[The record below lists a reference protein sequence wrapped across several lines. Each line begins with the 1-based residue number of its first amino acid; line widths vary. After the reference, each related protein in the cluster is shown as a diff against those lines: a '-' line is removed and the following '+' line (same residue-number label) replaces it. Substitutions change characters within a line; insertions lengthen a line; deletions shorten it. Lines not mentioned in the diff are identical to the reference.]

1 MVSEYI
7 KKLLKD
13 KARLKKWKRITLA
26 LSCVV
31 VFCVVYALTLPA
43 ITLEGKTICGMEEH
57 THTEECYQDD
67 KLICDKEEHQHTEDC
82 YEKEEEQP
90 VEEENTQE
98 DTTEPSDEVQAAT
111 EPEESKQDESNEEE
125 QQQESTQ
132 VASADFDLSV
142 HPSNIKSITLSY
154 KDSNG
159 NWVNIDPN
167 GNQIIPGNAKIKLN
181 VDYFNINIDQLI
193 NTDEYSQCITYTIP
207 DLLSNAQTVG
217 IITQDSKEVGK
228 LAVQNRVVSLKFKNE
243 YLKQLQK
250 KENSSLTG
258 DFYVEGDVNLSKLYP
273 DGQVTVT
280 TGDKTYNLNFG
291 PDVFAQYGDLKIEK
305 TLLNNSKVISV
316 NGEDYLS
323 YAIKVTTGNVG
334 CPDVKVVDTF
344 TRNQDLVTYVGV
356 TTKKIDL
363 VGNPYNQEP
372 YETIENGKQHG
383 SVYLGTTSSDTTP
396 IPEENT
402 KKDNETGSLVW
413 AIGDMSPNEKRTLTY
428 FVKLKENEPLNKK
441 GAISNNA
448 NVYSKTYPR
457 HLSNAPF
464 NPIVSYGMN
473 KKQEGSTIRNEDGS
487 YTINYKLDFTL
498 NSNSN
503 YPLKDFEIMDYLDYS
518 EDHYVDEKI
527 RGYVS
532 YNKDSFKVSV
542 QKPNETEK
550 ELEKTEYKLA
560 WAKGDTNYKTEW
572 NDEIDGNPTRFKI
585 TGSNKSPITVDPGDS
600 YYVTYSVTVQPEAL
614 AKMKSNSVQISNRY
628 LVNASNAK
636 HEYRGWDFLDR
647 VARDLNV
654 GEYKWDEKKVEEPIA
669 ASQEIKMSGDVYDSS
684 FKSDTTDKFTVPAGS
699 YPYVVTVNDTKGVW
713 DATEVKMTDTLSPK
727 NMEYVGYAKVEAFEY
742 NKDSNKYSL
751 AGTKWVKIDRLNTFA
766 LSPKQIGWDKKD
778 YKYVFTYYAK
788 PVNLEN
794 YSKTQVTNTFELIGE
809 VKKGDVS
816 IDISNIKSSKT
827 VEFSGS
833 YNMNVRKSSWYYQE
847 PEPNAQTWKNGALY
861 WVIEVSG
868 TSIKEDTVFKD
879 SVVKNSDKEEDKLSY
894 LHDDSLVG
902 IYKGTSIDNFKT
914 INDLKNSE
922 NFTDV
927 SGSFGELTFTGTN
940 GNYDSLEIPVKNKI
954 SLNENE
960 KVFMIVKSEPS
971 VRPTNYRDAFNFSNK
986 VSTKD
991 DGINFM
997 DRSTATKTLYC
1008 GGDILKE
1015 LGQTFQYN
1023 KESSKIE
1030 TIVADKDVNIPAG
1043 SESRIYKKGLNE
1055 TGSGIYASWAFKLN
1069 LAGDLSGS
1077 YRVLENIPDGMQ
1089 LAYMRI
1095 KWIGAEQKKRS
1106 PIVSKSIGNLEN
1118 GWTEK
1123 STKANDDDN
1132 ESRTTIYYVKGNQAL
1147 IELGDFYPGKVN
1159 DLYSVDVQVVC
1170 KVTDSNVLL
1179 GNKEKEFMNTVVLQT
1194 RDGNDITSASSP
1206 VKMEISNLD
1215 KSYIPVTENNKNT
1228 NKVNFTINTNQLG
1241 QQLPNNEG
1249 SKLKLIDKLSDTLIL
1264 DTSSIKAVKT
1274 GTEEVVDINASL
1286 GEDNTLEIE
1295 LPNNIPITITY
1306 TATVNAAPG
1315 QTIGFSNEAY
1325 WKNYS
1330 SSGQKVGEEN
1340 YSYEAG
1346 GTVSGAQNPV
1356 LKITKKD
1363 KKHLNKL
1370 LAGATFKMVECEMNE
1385 GNIQETNTSWQG
1397 TTDKNGNLELGT
1409 GTNLMQYNT
1418 IYKVTEEKA
1427 PDGYVDEKYS
1437 CYIMVVKDDGNEK
1450 YKTYKDHKD
1459 WYSNVKI
1466 QYQSTY
1472 ELTVTNHKG
1481 EITVE
1486 KKFLNVAGHDSN
1498 PVSGTY
1504 KFGLY
1509 KDKNAVDKPIQTIE
1523 IIYKTGDLN
1532 ANSEK
1537 FEDLNLNETY
1547 YVYELDDQNNPIKDS
1562 GVHVI
1567 NRLEY
1572 ITSYSTNN
1580 AVQNGATVT
1589 VTNQSRVKQLPSTG
1603 SYGTLIYRISGAML
1617 VLASLIFLTNI
1628 NKKNHLNDK
1637 SKNRRKK

>member
-7 KKLLKD
+7 KKLLND

-98 DTTEPSDEVQAAT
+98 DTTESSDEVETVA
-111 EPEESKQDESNEEE
+111 EPEDNKQDESNEEE
-125 QQQESTQ
+125 QQESTQ
-132 VASADFDLSV
+132 VTSADFDLSA
-142 HPSNIKSITLSY
+142 HPSNIKNITLSY

-159 NWVNIDPN
+159 NWVNIDSN
-167 GNQIIPGNAKIKLN
+167 GNQTIPGNAKIKLN

-193 NTDEYSQCITYTIP
+193 NNGGEYSYSITYAIP
-207 DLLSNAQTVG
+207 DLLSNAQTAG
-217 IITQDSKEVGK
+217 IITQDSKEVGRMS
-228 LAVQNRVVSLKFKNE
+228 VQNGVVSLKLKNE
-243 YLKQLQK
+243 YLKQLK
-250 KENSSLTG
+250 TNENSSLTG

-291 PDVFAQYGDLKIEK
+291 SNVFAQYGDLKIEK

-402 KKDNETGSLVW
+402 KKDNETGRLVW

-457 HLSNAPF
+457 HSSNAPF

-542 QKPNETEK
+542 QKSNGITK
-550 ELEKTEYKLA
+550 ELEENEYKLA

-572 NDEIDGNPTRFKI
+572 GNNDGNPTRFKI
-585 TGSNKSPITVDPGDS
+585 TGSDKSPIIVDPGDS

-614 AKMKSNSVQISNRY
+614 AVMKSNVVQISNRY

-647 VARDLNV
+647 VARDLSV
-654 GEYKWDEKKVEEPIA
+654 GEYKWDEKTVKEPIA
-669 ASQEIKMSGDVYDSS
+669 ASQEIKMSGDVYDDS
-684 FKSDTTDKFTVPAGS
+684 FKSDTADRFTVPAGS
-699 YPYVVTVNDTKGVW
+699 YPYVVTVNDTQGVW
-713 DATEVKMTDTLSPK
+713 DATEVKMADTLSPK

-742 NKDSNKYSL
+742 NKDSNEYSL
-751 AGTKWVKIDRLNTFA
+751 AGTKWVKIDRLNTFT
-766 LSPKQIGWDKKD
+766 LSPKQIGWDNKD

-833 YNMNVRKSSWYYQE
+833 YNMNVHKSSWYYQE
-847 PEPNAQTWKNGALY
+847 PEPDVQTWKNGALY

-879 SVVKNSDKEEDKLSY
+879 SIVKNSDKEEDKLSY

-902 IYKGTSIDNFKT
+902 IYKGTSIDNYKT
-914 INDLKNSE
+914 IDDLKTSE

-927 SGSFGELTFTGTN
+927 RGSFGELKFTGTN
-940 GNYDSLEIPVKNKI
+940 GNYDSLEISVKNKI
-954 SLNENE
+954 PLNEKE

-1023 KESSKIE
+1023 KESSEIK

-1043 SESRIYKKGLNE
+1043 SESRIYKDGLND
-1055 TGSGIYASWAFKLN
+1055 TGSGIYASWVFKLN
-1069 LAGDLSGS
+1069 LDGDLSGS

-1095 KWIGAEQKKRS
+1095 KWIGAEQKKIS
-1106 PIVSKSIGNLEN
+1106 PIVSKSIGNLN

-1123 STKANDDDN
+1123 STTANDDDN
-1132 ESRTTIYYVKGNQAL
+1132 ESRKTIYYVKGNQAL

-1179 GNKEKEFMNTVVLQT
+1179 GNKEKEFLNTVVLQT
-1194 RDGNDITSASSP
+1194 QDGNDITSASSP
-1206 VKMEISNLD
+1206 VKMKISNLD

-1249 SKLKLIDKLSDTLIL
+1249 PKLKLIDKLSDTLIL
-1264 DTSSIKAVKT
+1264 DTSSIKAFKT
-1274 GTEEVVDINASL
+1274 GTEEAVDINASL

-1295 LPNNIPITITY
+1295 LPNDIPITITY

-1330 SSGQKVGEEN
+1330 SSGQKVEEKT

-1370 LAGATFKMVECEMNE
+1370 LEDATFKMVECEMNK

-1397 TTDKNGNLELGT
+1397 KTDKNGNLELGT
-1409 GTNLMQYNT
+1409 GTKLMQYNT
-1418 IYKVTEEKA
+1418 IYKVTEEEA
-1427 PDGYVDEKYS
+1427 PKGYVDEKYS
-1437 CYIMVVKDDGNEK
+1437 CYIMVVKDDGTEK
-1450 YKTYKDHKD
+1450 YNTYKDHKE

-1509 KDKNAVDKPIQTIE
+1509 KDKDAVNKPIQTIE
-1523 IIYKTGDLN
+1523 ITYKTGDLN

-1603 SYGTLIYRISGAML
+1603 SYGTLIYRISGTML
-1617 VLASLIFLTNI
+1617 VLASLIILTNI
-1628 NKKNHLNDK
+1628 NKKNHLNDT
-1637 SKNRRKK
+1637 SKKRRKQ

>member
-57 THTEECYQDD
+57 THTEECFQDD
-67 KLICDKEEHQHTEDC
+67 ELVCDKEEHQHTEDC
-82 YEKEEEQP
+82 YEKEDEQP
-90 VEEENTQE
+90 VEEENTQPE
-98 DTTEPSDEVQAAT
+98 TTESSEEVETVAET
-111 EPEESKQDESNEEE
+111 EESKQDESNVEE
-125 QQQESTQ
+125 QQDSTQ
-132 VASADFDLSV
+132 VTSADFDLST

-159 NWVNIDPN
+159 NWVNIDTN
-167 GNQIIPGNAKIKLN
+167 GDQTIPGNAKIKLN

-193 NTDEYSQCITYTIP
+193 NTDKYSQCITYTVP

-217 IITQDSKEVGK
+217 IITQDSKEVGSMS
-228 LAVQNRVVSLKFKNE
+228 VQNGMISLQFKNE
-243 YLKQLQK
+243 YLKQLK
-250 KENSSLTG
+250 TKENSSLTG
-258 DFYVEGDVNLSKLYP
+258 DFYVEGDVNLSKLNP
-273 DGQVTVT
+273 NGQVTVT
-280 TGDKTYNLNFG
+280 TGDKIYNLDFG

-305 TLLNNSKVISV
+305 KLLVNSKIISV

-344 TRNQDLVTYVGV
+344 TNNQDLVTYVGV
-356 TTKKIDL
+356 TTNKKDL
-363 VGNPYNQEP
+363 GGNPNNQEP
-372 YETIENGKQHG
+372 YETIANGKQHG
-383 SVYLGTTSSDTTP
+383 SIYLGTTSSDTKP
-396 IPEENT
+396 IPDENS
-402 KKDNETGSLVW
+402 KKENETGSLVW
-413 AIGDMSPNEKRTLTY
+413 TIGDMSNNETRTLTY

-441 GAISNNA
+441 GVISNNA

-457 HLSNAPF
+457 HSSNAPF
-464 NPIVSYGMN
+464 NPIISYDMN
-473 KKQEGSTIRNEDGS
+473 KNQEGKPIRNEDGS

-498 NSNSN
+498 KSNSN
-503 YPLKDFEIMDYLDYS
+503 YPLKDFEVMDYLDY
-518 EDHYVDEKI
+518 EDHYVDENI
-527 RGYVS
+527 RKYVS

-542 QKPNETEK
+542 QKSNGTEK
-550 ELEKTEYKLA
+550 ELAENEYKLA
-560 WAKGDTNYKTEW
+560 WAKGDTTYKTEW
-572 NDEIDGNPTRFKI
+572 DDKRDGNPTRFKI
-585 TGSNKSPITVDPGDS
+585 TGSDKSPITVDPGDS

-614 AKMKSNSVQISNRY
+614 AVMKSNSVQISNRY

-636 HEYRGWDFLDR
+636 NVNNNWDYLDR
-647 VARDLNV
+647 VYKDLNV
-654 GEYKWDEKKVEEPIA
+654 GKYQWDEKTVKEPIA
-669 ASQEIKMSGDVYDSS
+669 ASQEIIMSDDVYDSS

-699 YPYVVTVNDTKGVW
+699 YPYIVTVNDTQGVW
-713 DATEVKMTDTLSPK
+713 DVNEVKMTDTLSSK

-742 NKDSNKYSL
+742 KKDSNEYSL
-751 AGTKWVKIDRLNTFA
+751 AGTKWVRIDGLNKFSLT
-766 LSPKQIGWDKKD
+766 PKQIGWDKKD

-794 YSKTQVTNTFELIGE
+794 YSKTQVTNTFVLNGI
-809 VKKGDVS
+809 VKKGNVS
-816 IDISNIKSSKT
+816 IDISNIQSSKT

-833 YNMNVRKSSWYYQE
+833 YNMKVRKSSWYYQE
-847 PEPNAQTWKNGALY
+847 PEPDAQTWKNGELY

-868 TSIKEDTVFKD
+868 TSIKDDTVFKD

-902 IYKGTSIDNFKT
+902 IYKGTSIDDFKT
-914 INDLKNSE
+914 IDDLKTSE
-922 NFTDV
+922 NFTNVRD
-927 SGSFGELTFTGTN
+927 SFGELTFTGTD

-1023 KESSKIE
+1023 KESSEIK
-1030 TIVADKDVNIPAG
+1030 TIDVGKDVNIPAG
-1043 SESRIYKKGLNE
+1043 SESRIYKDGLNE
-1055 TGSGIYASWAFKLN
+1055 TGSGIYASWVFKLN

-1095 KWIGAEQKKRS
+1095 KWIGAEQKKIS
-1106 PIVSKSIGNLEN
+1106 QIVSKKIDNHD

-1123 STKANDDDN
+1123 STTANDDDN

-1147 IELGDFYPGKVN
+1147 IELGDFYAGKVT
-1159 DLYSVDVQVVC
+1159 DKYSVDVQVVC

-1194 RDGNDITSASSP
+1194 LDGNDITSASSP
-1206 VKMEISNLD
+1206 VKMKINNLD

-1228 NKVNFTINTNQLG
+1228 NKVNFTIKTNQLG

-1264 DTSSIKAVKT
+1264 DTSSIKVVKT
-1274 GTEEVVDINASL
+1274 GTEEKVEFNASV

-1295 LPNNIPITITY
+1295 LTNGIPVTITY

-1315 QTIGFSNEAY
+1315 QTVGFSNEAY

-1363 KKHLNKL
+1363 KNHLNKL
-1370 LAGATFKMVECEMNE
+1370 LENASFKMVECKMNE
-1385 GNIQETNTSWQG
+1385 GTIKDTDTSWQG
-1397 TTDKNGNLELGT
+1397 TTDKNGNLELGI
-1409 GTNLMQYNT
+1409 GTKLMQYNT

-1437 CYIMVVKDDGNEK
+1437 CYIMVVKDDSSDK

-1498 PVSGTY
+1498 PVSGKY

-1509 KDKNAVDKPIQTIE
+1509 KDKDALDKPIQTIE
-1523 IIYKTGDLN
+1523 ITYKTGDLN
-1532 ANSEK
+1532 TNSEK
-1537 FEDLNLNETY
+1537 FKDLGLNETY
-1547 YVYELDDQNNPIKDS
+1547 YVYELDNNDHPIKDS

-1567 NRLEY
+1567 NGLEY
-1572 ITSYSTNN
+1572 FTSYSKNE
-1580 AVQNGATVT
+1580 VKNGDTVT

-1617 VLASLIFLTNI
+1617 VLASLIILTNI

-1637 SKNRRKK
+1637 SKNRRKR

>member
-57 THTEECYQDD
+57 THTEECFQDD

-90 VEEENTQE
+90 VEEENTQP
-98 DTTEPSDEVQAAT
+98 DTTEPSEEVQAAT
-111 EPEESKQDESNEEE
+111 ESEDNKQDESNEEE
-125 QQQESTQ
+125 QQESTQ
-132 VASADFDLSV
+132 VASADFDLSA

-167 GNQIIPGNAKIKLN
+167 GNQIIPGNVKIKLD

-250 KENSSLTG
+250 NENSSLTG
-258 DFYVEGDVNLSKLYP
+258 DFYVEGDVNLSELNP
-273 DGQVTVT
+273 NGQVTIT
-280 TGDKTYNLNFG
+280 IGNKTYNLNFG

-305 TLLNNSKVISV
+305 TLANDKVISI

-323 YAIKVTTGNVG
+323 YTIKVTTGNVG

-356 TTKKIDL
+356 TTNKKDL

-457 HLSNAPF
+457 HSSNAPF

-542 QKPNETEK
+542 QKSNGITK
-550 ELEKTEYKLA
+550 ELEENEYKLA

-572 NDEIDGNPTRFKI
+572 GNNDGNPTRFKI
-585 TGSNKSPITVDPGDS
+585 TGSDKSPIIVDPGDS

-614 AKMKSNSVQISNRY
+614 AVMKSNSVQISNRY

-647 VARDLNV
+647 VARDLSV
-654 GEYKWDEKKVEEPIA
+654 GEYKWDEKTVKEPIA
-669 ASQEIKMSGDVYDSS
+669 ASQEIKMSGDVYDDS
-684 FKSDTTDKFTVPAGS
+684 FKSDTADRFTVPAGS
-699 YPYVVTVNDTKGVW
+699 YPYVVTVNDTQGVW

-751 AGTKWVKIDRLNTFA
+751 AGTKWVKIDRLNTFT

-794 YSKTQVTNTFELIGE
+794 YSKTQVTNTFVLNGI
-809 VKKGDVS
+809 VKKGNVS
-816 IDISNIKSSKT
+816 IDISNINSSKT
-827 VEFSGS
+827 VELSGS
-833 YNMNVRKSSWYYQE
+833 YNMNVLKSSWYYQE
-847 PEPNAQTWKNGALY
+847 PEPDAQTWKNGALY
-861 WVIEVSG
+861 WLIEVSG

-879 SVVKNSDKEEDKLSY
+879 SIVKNSDKEEDKLSY

-914 INDLKNSE
+914 IDDFNKNA
-922 NFTDV
+922 NMTDV
-927 SGSFGELTFTGTN
+927 RNSFDKLTFTGAN
-940 GNYDSLEIPVKNKI
+940 GNYDSLEITVKNKI
-954 SLNENE
+954 PLNENE

-1023 KESSKIE
+1023 KESSKIK

-1043 SESRIYKKGLNE
+1043 SESRIYKDGLNE
-1055 TGSGIYASWAFKLN
+1055 TGSGIYASWVFKLN
-1069 LAGDLSGS
+1069 LDGDLSGS

-1095 KWIGAEQKKRS
+1095 KWIGAEQKKIG
-1106 PIVSKSIGNLEN
+1106 PIVSKPIGNLN

-1123 STKANDDDN
+1123 STTANDDDN
-1132 ESRTTIYYVKGNQAL
+1132 ESRETIYYVKGNQVL

-1274 GTEEVVDINASL
+1274 GTEESVTIDASL

-1295 LPNNIPITITY
+1295 LPNGIPITITY

-1330 SSGQKVGEEN
+1330 SSGQKVEEKT

-1363 KKHLNKL
+1363 KNHLNML
-1370 LAGATFKMVECEMNE
+1370 LENATFKMVECEMNK
-1385 GNIQETNTSWQG
+1385 GTIQETNTSWQG

-1409 GTNLMQYNT
+1409 GTKLMQYNT
-1418 IYKVTEEKA
+1418 IYKVTEEKV
-1427 PDGYVDEKYS
+1427 PNGYVDEKYS
-1437 CYIMVVKDDGNEK
+1437 CYIMVVKDDGSKE
-1450 YKTYKDHKD
+1450 YKTYYDHKD

-1498 PVSGTY
+1498 PVSGIY

-1509 KDKNAVDKPIQTIE
+1509 KDKDAVNKPIQIIE
-1523 IIYKTGDLN
+1523 ITYKTGDLN

-1547 YVYELDDQNNPIKDS
+1547 YVYELDDQNNPITDS
-1562 GVHVI
+1562 NVHVI

-1589 VTNQSRVKQLPSTG
+1589 VTNQNRVKQLPSTG
-1603 SYGTLIYRISGAML
+1603 SYGTLIYRISGTML

>member
-67 KLICDKEEHQHTEDC
+67 ELVCDKEEHQHTEDC

-132 VASADFDLSV
+132 VTSADFDLSA

-356 TTKKIDL
+356 TTSKKDL

-383 SVYLGTTSSDTTP
+383 SVYLGTTSSDATP

-457 HLSNAPF
+457 HSSNAPF

-847 PEPNAQTWKNGALY
+847 PEPDAQTWKNGALY

-879 SVVKNSDKEEDKLSY
+879 SIVKNSDKEEDKLSY

-902 IYKGTSIDNFKT
+902 IYKGTSIDNYKT
-914 INDLKNSE
+914 IDDLKTSE

-927 SGSFGELTFTGTN
+927 SGSFGELKFTGTN

-954 SLNENE
+954 SLNEKE

>member
-57 THTEECYQDD
+57 THTEECYKDD

-98 DTTEPSDEVQAAT
+98 DTTESSDEVETVA
-111 EPEESKQDESNEEE
+111 EPEDNKQDESNEEE
-125 QQQESTQ
+125 QQESTQ
-132 VASADFDLSV
+132 VTSADFDLSA

-167 GNQIIPGNAKIKLN
+167 GNQIIPGNVKIKLN

-193 NTDEYSQCITYTIP
+193 NTDEYSYSITYAIP
-207 DLLSNAQTVG
+207 DLLSNAQTAG
-217 IITQDSKEVGK
+217 IITQDSKEVGRMS
-228 LAVQNRVVSLKFKNE
+228 VQNGVVSLKLKNE
-243 YLKQLQK
+243 YLKQLK
-250 KENSSLTG
+250 TNENSSLTG

-273 DGQVTVT
+273 DGQVTVA
-280 TGDKTYNLNFG
+280 TGNKTYNLNFG

-356 TTKKIDL
+356 TTNKKDL
-363 VGNPYNQEP
+363 VGNPHNQEP
-372 YETIENGKQHG
+372 YETIVNGKQHG
-383 SVYLGTTSSDTTP
+383 SVYLGTTSRDTTP

-413 AIGDMSPNEKRTLTY
+413 AIGDMSPNEKRILTY

-441 GAISNNA
+441 GVISNNA

-457 HLSNAPF
+457 HSSNAPF

-473 KKQEGSTIRNEDGS
+473 KKQEGSTIRNKDGS

-498 NSNSN
+498 KPNSN
-503 YPLKDFEIMDYLDYS
+503 YALKDFEIMDYLDYS
-518 EDHYVDEKI
+518 DHYVNEKI
-527 RGYVS
+527 RKYVS

-542 QKPNETEK
+542 QKSNGITK
-550 ELEKTEYKLA
+550 ELEENEYKLA

-572 NDEIDGNPTRFKI
+572 GNNDGNPTRFKI
-585 TGSNKSPITVDPGDS
+585 TGSDKSPIIVDPGDS

-614 AKMKSNSVQISNRY
+614 AVMKSNSVQISNRY

-647 VARDLNV
+647 VARDLSV
-654 GEYKWDEKKVEEPIA
+654 GEYKWDEKTVKEPIA
-669 ASQEIKMSGDVYDSS
+669 TSQEIKMSGDVYDGSL
-684 FKSDTTDKFTVPAGS
+684 KTDTTDRFTVPAGS
-699 YPYVVTVNDTKGVW
+699 YPYIVTVNDTQGVW

-766 LSPKQIGWDKKD
+766 LSPKQIGWDNKD

-794 YSKTQVTNTFELIGE
+794 YSKTQVTNTFKLNGV
-809 VKKGDVS
+809 VKKGDIP
-816 IDISNIKSSKT
+816 IDISNINSSKT

-833 YNMNVRKSSWYYQE
+833 YNMNVHKSSWYYQE
-847 PEPNAQTWKNGALY
+847 PEPDAQTWKNGALY

-879 SVVKNSDKEEDKLSY
+879 SIVKNSDKEEDKLSY

-902 IYKGTSIDNFKT
+902 IYKGTSIDNYKT
-914 INDLKNSE
+914 IDDLKTSE

-927 SGSFGELTFTGTN
+927 RGSFGELKFTGTN
-940 GNYDSLEIPVKNKI
+940 GNYDSLEISVKNKI
-954 SLNENE
+954 PLNEKE

-1023 KESSKIE
+1023 KESSKIK

-1043 SESRIYKKGLNE
+1043 PESRIYKDGLNE
-1055 TGSGIYASWAFKLN
+1055 TGSCIYASWVFKLN

-1095 KWIGAEQKKRS
+1095 KWIGAEQKKIS

-1123 STKANDDDN
+1123 STIANDDDN
-1132 ESRTTIYYVKGNQAL
+1132 ESRKTIYYVKGNQAL

-1194 RDGNDITSASSP
+1194 QDGNDITSASSP
-1206 VKMEISNLD
+1206 VKMKINNLD

-1274 GTEEVVDINASL
+1274 GTEESVTIDASL

-1295 LPNNIPITITY
+1295 LPNGIPITITY

-1330 SSGQKVGEEN
+1330 SSGQKVEEKT

-1370 LAGATFKMVECEMNE
+1370 LEDATFKMVECEMNE
-1385 GNIQETNTSWQG
+1385 GDIRETNTSWQG

-1409 GTNLMQYNT
+1409 GTKLMQYNT
-1418 IYKVTEEKA
+1418 IYKVTEEKV
-1427 PDGYVDEKYS
+1427 PNGYVDEKYS
-1437 CYIMVVKDDGNEK
+1437 CYIMVVKDDGSEK
-1450 YKTYKDHKD
+1450 YNTYKNHKD

-1509 KDKNAVDKPIQTIE
+1509 KDKDAVNEPIQTIE
-1523 IIYKTGDLN
+1523 ITFKTGNLN
-1532 ANSEK
+1532 TNLEK
-1537 FEDLNLNETY
+1537 FEDLDLNDTY
-1547 YVYELDDQNNPIKDS
+1547 YVYELDDQNNPIKDD

-1567 NRLEY
+1567 NGLEY
-1572 ITSYSTNN
+1572 FTSYSNN
-1580 AVQNGATVT
+1580 EVKNGATVT

-1617 VLASLIFLTNI
+1617 VLASLIVLINI

-1637 SKNRRKK
+1637 SKNRRK

>member
-57 THTEECYQDD
+57 THTEECFQDD

-90 VEEENTQE
+90 VEEENTQP
-98 DTTEPSDEVQAAT
+98 DTTEPSDEVETVA
-111 EPEESKQDESNEEE
+111 EPENNKQDESNEEE
-125 QQQESTQ
+125 QQQESPQ
-132 VASADFDLSV
+132 VTSADFDLSA
-142 HPSNIKSITLSY
+142 HPSNIKNITLSY

-159 NWVNIDPN
+159 NWVNIDSN

-193 NTDEYSQCITYTIP
+193 STDEYSQCITYIIP

-217 IITQDSKEVGK
+217 IITQDFEEVGK
-228 LAVQNRVVSLKFKNE
+228 LAVQNGVVSLKFKNE

-273 DGQVTVT
+273 DGHVTVI
-280 TGDKTYNLNFG
+280 TGNKTYNLDFG

-305 TLLNNSKVISV
+305 TLANDKVISI

-323 YAIKVTTGNVG
+323 YTIKVTTGNVG

-356 TTKKIDL
+356 TTNKKDL
-363 VGNPYNQEP
+363 VGNPNNQEP

-383 SVYLGTTSSDTTP
+383 SVY
-396 IPEENT
+396 
-402 KKDNETGSLVW
+402 KDNETGSLVW
-413 AIGDMSPNEKRTLTY
+413 AIGDMSHNETRILTY

-441 GAISNNA
+441 GVISNNA

-457 HLSNAPF
+457 HSSNILF
-464 NPIVSYGMN
+464 NPLTDLDMHKNQDG
-473 KKQEGSTIRNEDGS
+473 KLIRNEDGS
-487 YTINYKLDFTL
+487 YTIKYILDFTL
-498 NSNSN
+498 KSNSN
-503 YPLKDFEIMDYLDYS
+503 YPLKDFEVMDYLDY

-527 RGYVS
+527 RDYVS
-532 YNKDSFKVSV
+532 YNRESFKVSV
-542 QKPNETEK
+542 QKSNGIEK
-550 ELEKTEYKLA
+550 ELEKNEYKLA

-572 NDEIDGNPTRFKI
+572 DDKTDGNPTRFKI
-585 TGSNKSPITVDPGDS
+585 TGFDKSTITVEPGDS

-614 AKMKSNSVQISNRY
+614 AVMKSNSVQISNRY

-636 HEYRGWDFLDR
+636 NVINNWDYLDR
-647 VARDLNV
+647 VYKDLNV
-654 GEYKWDEKKVEEPIA
+654 GEYQWDEKTVKEPIA

-699 YPYVVTVNDTKGVW
+699 YPYIVTVNDTQGVW
-713 DATEVKMTDTLSPK
+713 DATEVKMTDTLNPK

-742 NKDSNKYSL
+742 NKDSNEYSL

-766 LSPKQIGWDKKD
+766 LSPKQIGWDNKD

-788 PVNLEN
+788 PVNLKN
-794 YSKTQVTNTFELIGE
+794 YSKTQVTNTFELNGV
-809 VKKGDVS
+809 VKKGDVP
-816 IDISNIKSSKT
+816 IDISKIQSSKT

-833 YNMNVRKSSWYYQE
+833 YNMNVSKSSWYYQE
-847 PEPNAQTWKNGALY
+847 PEPDAQTWKNGELY

-879 SVVKNSDKEEDKLSY
+879 SIVKNSDKEEDKLSY

-902 IYKGTSIDNFKT
+902 IYKGTSINNFKT
-914 INDLKNSE
+914 INDLKNSRD
-922 NFTDV
+922 FTDV
-927 SGSFGELTFTGTN
+927 RGSFGELKFTGTN
-940 GNYDSLEIPVKNKI
+940 GNYDSLEISVKNKI
-954 SLNENE
+954 PLNENE

-1095 KWIGAEQKKRS
+1095 KWIGAEQKKRG
-1106 PIVSKSIGNLEN
+1106 PIVSKAIGNLN

-1123 STKANDDDN
+1123 STTANDDDN

-1206 VKMEISNLD
+1206 VKMKISNLD

-1274 GTEEVVDINASL
+1274 GTEEAVDINASL

-1295 LPNNIPITITY
+1295 LPNGIPVTITY

-1315 QTIGFSNEAY
+1315 QTVGFSNEAY

-1450 YKTYKDHKD
+1450 YKTYKDHKE
-1459 WYSNVKI
+1459 WYSDVKI

-1523 IIYKTGDLN
+1523 ITYNTRDLN
-1532 ANSEK
+1532 TNSEK
-1537 FEDLNLNETY
+1537 FEDLDLNETY

-1567 NRLEY
+1567 NKLEY

-1580 AVQNGATVT
+1580 AVQSGATVT

-1603 SYGTLIYRISGAML
+1603 GYGSLLYRISGAVL
-1617 VLASLIFLTNI
+1617 VLASLIVLINI

-1637 SKNRRKK
+1637 SKNRRK

>member
-1 MVSEYI
+1 MVSDYI

-13 KARLKKWKRITLA
+13 KARLKKWKKITLA

-82 YEKEEEQP
+82 YEKEEGEQP

-98 DTTEPSDEVQAAT
+98 DTTESSDEVETVA

-125 QQQESTQ
+125 QQESTQ
-132 VASADFDLSV
+132 VTSADFDLSA
-142 HPSNIKSITLSY
+142 HPSNIKNITLSY

-159 NWVNIDPN
+159 NWVNIDSN
-167 GNQIIPGNAKIKLN
+167 GNQTIPGNAKIKLN
-181 VDYFNINIDQLI
+181 VDYFNINIDHLI
-193 NTDEYSQCITYTIP
+193 NNAGEYSYSITYTIL
-207 DLLSNAQTVG
+207 DLLSNAQTASK
-217 IITQDSKEVGK
+217 IFQDSKEVGRMS
-228 LAVQNRVVSLKFKNE
+228 VQNRVISLQFNNE
-243 YLKQLQK
+243 YLKQLK
-250 KENSSLTG
+250 TNENSSLTG

-291 PDVFAQYGDLKIEK
+291 PNVFAQYGDLKVEK
-305 TLLNNSKVISV
+305 TLLANQKVISI

-344 TRNQDLVTYVGV
+344 TNNQDLVTYVGV

-363 VGNPYNQEP
+363 VGNPNDQEP
-372 YETIENGKQHG
+372 YETIDNGKQHG

-413 AIGDMSPNEKRTLTY
+413 AIGDMSPNETRILTY

-448 NVYSKTYPR
+448 NVYSKTYLR
-457 HLSNAPF
+457 HSSNALF
-464 NPIVSYGMN
+464 NPIASYGMN

-498 NSNSN
+498 KPNSN
-503 YPLKDFEIMDYLDYS
+503 YALKDFEIMDYLDYS
-518 EDHYVDEKI
+518 DHYVNEKI
-527 RGYVS
+527 RKYVS

-542 QKPNETEK
+542 QKSNGITK
-550 ELEKTEYKLA
+550 ELEENEYKLA
-560 WAKGDTNYKTEW
+560 WAKGDKNYKTEW
-572 NDEIDGNPTRFKI
+572 DYKKDGNPTRFKI
-585 TGSNKSPITVDPGDS
+585 TGSDKSPIIVDPGDS

-614 AKMKSNSVQISNRY
+614 AVMKSNSVQISNRY

-636 HEYRGWDFLDR
+636 HEYHGWDFLDR
-647 VARDLNV
+647 VARDLTV
-654 GEYKWDEKKVEEPIA
+654 GNYQWDEKKVEKPIA
-669 ASQEIKMSGDVYDSS
+669 ASQEINMSGDVYDDS
-684 FKSDTTDKFTVPAGS
+684 FKSDTADRFTVPAGS
-699 YPYVVTVNDTKGVW
+699 YPYSVTVNDTQGVW

-742 NKDSNKYSL
+742 NKDSNEYSL
-751 AGTKWVKIDRLNTFA
+751 AGTKWVKIDRLNTFS
-766 LSPKQIGWDKKD
+766 LSPKQIGWDNKD

-794 YSKTQVTNTFELIGE
+794 YSKTQVTNTFELNGV

-847 PEPNAQTWKNGALY
+847 PEPDAQTWENGALY

-879 SVVKNSDKEEDKLSY
+879 SIVKNSDKEEDKLSY

-914 INDLKNSE
+914 IDDFNKNA
-922 NFTDV
+922 NMTDV
-927 SGSFGELTFTGTN
+927 RNSFDKLTFTGAN
-940 GNYDSLEIPVKNKI
+940 GNYDSLEITVKNKI
-954 SLNENE
+954 PLNENE

-1023 KESSKIE
+1023 KESSEIK

-1043 SESRIYKKGLNE
+1043 SESRIYKDGLND
-1055 TGSGIYASWAFKLN
+1055 TGSGIYASWVFKLN
-1069 LAGDLSGS
+1069 LDGDLSGS

-1206 VKMEISNLD
+1206 VKMGISNLD

-1523 IIYKTGDLN
+1523 ITYNTGNLN
-1532 ANSEK
+1532 TNSEK
-1537 FEDLNLNETY
+1537 FEDLDLNETY

-1567 NRLEY
+1567 NELEY

-1617 VLASLIFLTNI
+1617 VLASLIVLTNI
-1628 NKKNHLNDK
+1628 NKKNHLNEK
-1637 SKNRRKK
+1637 SKNRRKQ

>member
-90 VEEENTQE
+90 VEEENTQP
-98 DTTEPSDEVQAAT
+98 DTTEPSEEVQAAT
-111 EPEESKQDESNEEE
+111 ESEDNKQDESNEEE

-132 VASADFDLSV
+132 VTSADFDLSD

-193 NTDEYSQCITYTIP
+193 NTDEYSHCITYTIP

-228 LAVQNRVVSLKFKNE
+228 LAVQNGVVSLKFKNE

-250 KENSSLTG
+250 YENSSLTG
-258 DFYVEGDVNLSKLYP
+258 DFYVEGDVNLSKLNP
-273 DGQVTVT
+273 NGQVTVT
-280 TGDKTYNLNFG
+280 TGNKTYNLNFG

-356 TTKKIDL
+356 TTNKKDL
-363 VGNPYNQEP
+363 VGNPHNQEP
-372 YETIENGKQHG
+372 YETIVNGKQHG
-383 SVYLGTTSSDTTP
+383 SVYLGTTSRDTTP

-413 AIGDMSPNEKRTLTY
+413 AIGDMSPNEKRILTY

-441 GAISNNA
+441 GVISNNA

-457 HLSNAPF
+457 HSSNAPF

-542 QKPNETEK
+542 QKSNGITK
-550 ELEKTEYKLA
+550 ELEENEYKLA

-572 NDEIDGNPTRFKI
+572 GNNDGNPTRFKI
-585 TGSNKSPITVDPGDS
+585 TGSDKSPIIVDPGDS

-614 AKMKSNSVQISNRY
+614 AVMKSNSVQISNRY

-647 VARDLNV
+647 VARDLSV
-654 GEYKWDEKKVEEPIA
+654 GEYKWDEKTVKEPIA
-669 ASQEIKMSGDVYDSS
+669 ASQEIKMSGDVYDDS
-684 FKSDTTDKFTVPAGS
+684 FKSDTADRFTVPAGS
-699 YPYVVTVNDTKGVW
+699 YPYVVTVNDTQGVW

-742 NKDSNKYSL
+742 NKDSNEYSL
-751 AGTKWVKIDRLNTFA
+751 AGTKWVKIDRLNTFT

-788 PVNLEN
+788 PVNLGN
-794 YSKTQVTNTFELIGE
+794 YSKTQVTNTFELNGV
-809 VKKGDVS
+809 VKKGDIP
-816 IDISNIKSSKT
+816 IDISNINSSKT

-833 YNMNVRKSSWYYQE
+833 YNMNVHKSSWYYQE
-847 PEPNAQTWKNGALY
+847 PEPDVQTWKNGALY

-879 SVVKNSDKEEDKLSY
+879 SIVKNSDKEEDKLSY

-902 IYKGTSIDNFKT
+902 IYKGTSIDNYKT
-914 INDLKNSE
+914 IDDLKTSE

-927 SGSFGELTFTGTN
+927 RGSFGELKFTGTN
-940 GNYDSLEIPVKNKI
+940 GNYDSLEISVKNKI
-954 SLNENE
+954 PLNEKE

-1023 KESSKIE
+1023 KESSEIK

-1043 SESRIYKKGLNE
+1043 SESRIYKDGLND
-1055 TGSGIYASWAFKLN
+1055 TGSGIYASWVFKLN
-1069 LAGDLSGS
+1069 LDGDLSGS

-1095 KWIGAEQKKRS
+1095 KWIGAEQKKIS
-1106 PIVSKSIGNLEN
+1106 PIVSKSIGNLN

-1123 STKANDDDN
+1123 STTANDDDN

-1194 RDGNDITSASSP
+1194 QDGNDITSASSP
-1206 VKMEISNLD
+1206 VKMKISNLD
-1215 KSYIPVTENNKNT
+1215 KSYIPITENNKNT

-1274 GTEEVVDINASL
+1274 GTEEEVKIDASL

-1295 LPNNIPITITY
+1295 LPNGKPVTITY

-1315 QTIGFSNEAY
+1315 QTVGFSNEAY
-1325 WKNYS
+1325 WKNYF

-1363 KKHLNKL
+1363 KNHLNML
-1370 LAGATFKMVECEMNE
+1370 LKDATFKMVECKMNK

-1397 TTDKNGNLELGT
+1397 KTDKNGNLELGT
-1409 GTNLMQYNT
+1409 GTKLMQYNT
-1418 IYKVTEEKA
+1418 IYKVTEEMA

-1437 CYIMVVKDDGNEK
+1437 CYIMVVKDDGSKEYN
-1450 YKTYKDHKD
+1450 TYKDHKE
-1459 WYSNVKI
+1459 WYSDVKI

-1509 KDKNAVDKPIQTIE
+1509 KDKDAVNEPIQTIE
-1523 IIYKTGDLN
+1523 ITYNTGNLN
-1532 ANSEK
+1532 TNSEK
-1537 FEDLNLNETY
+1537 FEDLDLNETY
-1547 YVYELDDQNNPIKDS
+1547 YVYELDDQNKAIKDS
-1562 GVHVI
+1562 SVHVI

-1572 ITSYSTNN
+1572 ITSYSKDN
-1580 AVQNGATVT
+1580 AVKNGDTVT

-1603 SYGTLIYRISGAML
+1603 SYGTLIYRISGAVL
-1617 VLASLIFLTNI
+1617 VLASLIVLTNI
-1628 NKKNHLNDK
+1628 NKKNHLNEK
-1637 SKNRRKK
+1637 SKNRRKQ

>member
-57 THTEECYQDD
+57 THTEECYQDN

-82 YEKEEEQP
+82 YEKEEEQL
-90 VEEENTQE
+90 VDEENTQPE
-98 DTTEPSDEVQAAT
+98 TTESSDEVETVAET
-111 EPEESKQDESNEEE
+111 EESKQDESNEEE
-125 QQQESTQ
+125 QQESTQ
-132 VASADFDLSV
+132 VTSADFDLSD
-142 HPSNIKSITLSY
+142 HPSNIQSITLSY

-159 NWVNIDPN
+159 NWVNIDSN
-167 GNQIIPGNAKIKLN
+167 GNQTIPGNAKIKLN

-193 NTDEYSQCITYTIP
+193 NTDEYSQCITYTVP
-207 DLLSNAQTVG
+207 NLLSNAQTVG

-228 LAVQNRVVSLKFKNE
+228 LAVQNGVVSLQFKNE
-243 YLKQLQK
+243 YLKQLK
-250 KENSSLTG
+250 TKENSSLTG
-258 DFYVEGDVNLSKLYP
+258 DFYVEGDVNLSKLNP
-273 DGQVTVT
+273 NGQVTVT
-280 TGDKTYNLNFG
+280 TGDKTYNLDFG

-305 TLLNNSKVISV
+305 TLLANDKVISI
-316 NGEDYLS
+316 NGEEYLS

-344 TRNQDLVTYVGV
+344 IRNQDLVTYVGV
-356 TTKKIDL
+356 TTNKKDL
-363 VGNPYNQEP
+363 GGEPNNQEP
-372 YETIENGKQHG
+372 YETIVNGKQHG
-383 SVYLGTTSSDTTP
+383 SVYLGTTSIDTTP
-396 IPEENT
+396 IPQENT

-413 AIGDMSPNEKRTLTY
+413 TIGDMSNNETRTLTY

-441 GAISNNA
+441 GVISNNA

-457 HLSNAPF
+457 NSSNAPF
-464 NPIVSYGMN
+464 NPIISYGMN
-473 KKQEGSTIRNEDGS
+473 KNQEGSTIRNEDGS

-498 NSNSN
+498 RSNSN

-518 EDHYVDEKI
+518 DDHYVNEKI
-527 RGYVS
+527 RDYVS

-542 QKPNETEK
+542 QKSNGTK
-550 ELEKTEYKLA
+550 KDLEKNEYKLA
-560 WAKGDTNYKTEW
+560 WAKGDTNYRTEW
-572 NDEIDGNPTRFKI
+572 DERDGNPTRFKI
-585 TGSNKSPITVDPGDS
+585 TGFDKSPITVDPGDS

-614 AKMKSNSVQISNRY
+614 AVMKSNSVQISNRY
-628 LVNASNAK
+628 FVNASNAK
-636 HEYRGWDFLDR
+636 NVNNNWDYLDR
-647 VARDLNV
+647 VYKDINV
-654 GEYKWDEKKVEEPIA
+654 GKYQWDEKTVKEPIA
-669 ASQEIKMSGDVYDSS
+669 ASQEIEMSDDVYDSS

-699 YPYVVTVNDTKGVW
+699 YPYIVTVNDTQGVW

-742 NKDSNKYSL
+742 KKDSNDYSL
-751 AGTKWVKIDRLNTFA
+751 AGTKWVKIDGLNKFA
-766 LSPKQIGWDKKD
+766 LSPNQIGWENKD

-794 YSKTQVTNTFELIGE
+794 YSKTQVTNTFELNGV
-809 VKKGDVS
+809 VKKGDVP
-816 IDISNIKSSKT
+816 IDISKIQSSKT

-833 YNMNVRKSSWYYQE
+833 YNMNVSKSSWYYQE
-847 PEPNAQTWKNGALY
+847 PEPDAQIWKNGELY

-879 SVVKNSDKEEDKLSY
+879 SIVKNSDKKEDKLSY

-902 IYKGTSIDNFKT
+902 IYKGTSIDDFKT
-914 INDLKNSE
+914 IDDLKTSE

-927 SGSFGELTFTGTN
+927 RDSFGELTFTGTN

-960 KVFMIVKSEPS
+960 RVFMIVKSEPE

-1015 LGQTFQYN
+1015 LGQTFKYN
-1023 KESSKIE
+1023 KGSSKIE

-1043 SESRIYKKGLNE
+1043 SESRIYRGGLNE
-1055 TGSGIYASWAFKLN
+1055 TGSGIYASWVFKLN

-1095 KWIGAEQKKRS
+1095 KWIGAEQKKIS
-1106 PIVSKSIGNLEN
+1106 QIVSKKIDNHD

-1123 STKANDDDN
+1123 STKAYDDDN
-1132 ESRTTIYYVKGNQAL
+1132 EFRTTIYYVKGNQAL
-1147 IELGDFYPGKVN
+1147 IELGDFYAGKVT
-1159 DLYSVDVQVVC
+1159 DKYSVDVQVVC

-1194 RDGNDITSASSP
+1194 QDGNDITSASSP
-1206 VKMEISNLD
+1206 VKMKINNLD

-1241 QQLPNNEG
+1241 QELPNNEG

-1274 GTEEVVDINASL
+1274 GTEETVKINASL

-1295 LPNNIPITITY
+1295 LPNGIPITITY

-1315 QTIGFSNEAY
+1315 QTVGFSNEAY

-1330 SSGQKVGEEN
+1330 SSGKKVEEKN

-1363 KKHLNKL
+1363 KNHLNML
-1370 LAGATFKMVECEMNE
+1370 LENASFKMVQCKMNE
-1385 GNIQETNTSWQG
+1385 GIIQETNTSWQG
-1397 TTDKNGNLELGT
+1397 TTDKDGNLELGT
-1409 GTNLMQYNT
+1409 GTKLMQYNT
-1418 IYKVTEEKA
+1418 IYKVTEEMA
-1427 PDGYVDEKYS
+1427 PDGYVDENYS
-1437 CYIMVVKDDGNEK
+1437 CYIMVVKDDGSDK

-1498 PVSGTY
+1498 PVSGKY

-1509 KDKNAVDKPIQTIE
+1509 KDKDALDKPIQTIE
-1523 IIYKTGDLN
+1523 ITYKTGDLN
-1532 ANSEK
+1532 TNSEK
-1537 FEDLNLNETY
+1537 FKDLGLNETY
-1547 YVYELDDQNNPIKDS
+1547 YVYELDNNDHPIKDS

-1572 ITSYSTNN
+1572 FTSYSNN
-1580 AVQNGATVT
+1580 EVKNGDTVT

-1617 VLASLIFLTNI
+1617 VLASLIVLTNI

>member
-57 THTEECYQDD
+57 THTEECFQDD

-90 VEEENTQE
+90 VEEENTQP
-98 DTTEPSDEVQAAT
+98 DTTEPSDEVETVA
-111 EPEESKQDESNEEE
+111 EPENNKQDESNEEE
-125 QQQESTQ
+125 QQQESPQ
-132 VASADFDLSV
+132 VTSADFDLSA
-142 HPSNIKSITLSY
+142 HPSNIKNITLSY

-159 NWVNIDPN
+159 NWVNIDSN

-193 NTDEYSQCITYTIP
+193 STDEYSQCITYIIP

-217 IITQDSKEVGK
+217 IITQDSEEVGK
-228 LAVQNRVVSLKFKNE
+228 LAVQNGVVSLKFKNE

-273 DGQVTVT
+273 DGHVTVI
-280 TGDKTYNLNFG
+280 TGNKTYNLDFG

-305 TLLNNSKVISV
+305 TLANDKVISI

-323 YAIKVTTGNVG
+323 YTIKVTTGNVG

-356 TTKKIDL
+356 TTNKKDL
-363 VGNPYNQEP
+363 VGNPNNQEP

-383 SVYLGTTSSDTTP
+383 SVY
-396 IPEENT
+396 
-402 KKDNETGSLVW
+402 KDNETGSLVW
-413 AIGDMSPNEKRTLTY
+413 AIGDMSHNETRILTY

-441 GAISNNA
+441 GVISNNA

-457 HLSNAPF
+457 HSSNILF
-464 NPIVSYGMN
+464 NPLTDLDMHKNQDG
-473 KKQEGSTIRNEDGS
+473 KLIRNEDGS

-498 NSNSN
+498 KSNSN
-503 YPLKDFEIMDYLDYS
+503 YPLKDFEVMDYLDY

-527 RGYVS
+527 RDYVS
-532 YNKDSFKVSV
+532 YNRESFKVSV
-542 QKPNETEK
+542 QKSNGIEK
-550 ELEKTEYKLA
+550 ELEKNEYKLA

-572 NDEIDGNPTRFKI
+572 DDKTDGNPTRFKI
-585 TGSNKSPITVDPGDS
+585 TGFDKSTITVEPGDS

-614 AKMKSNSVQISNRY
+614 AVMKSNSVQISNRY

-636 HEYRGWDFLDR
+636 NVINNWDYLDR
-647 VARDLNV
+647 VYKDLNV
-654 GEYKWDEKKVEEPIA
+654 GEYQWDEKTVKEPIA

-699 YPYVVTVNDTKGVW
+699 YPYIVTVNDTQGVW

-742 NKDSNKYSL
+742 NKDSNEYSL

-766 LSPKQIGWDKKD
+766 LSPKQIGWDNKD

-788 PVNLEN
+788 PVNLKN
-794 YSKTQVTNTFELIGE
+794 YSKTQVTNTFELNGV
-809 VKKGDVS
+809 VKKGDVP
-816 IDISNIKSSKT
+816 IDISKIQSSKT

-833 YNMNVRKSSWYYQE
+833 YNMNVSKSSWYYQE
-847 PEPNAQTWKNGALY
+847 PEPDAQTWKNGELY

-879 SVVKNSDKEEDKLSY
+879 SIVKNSDKEEDKLSY

-902 IYKGTSIDNFKT
+902 IYKGTSINNFKT
-914 INDLKNSE
+914 INDLKNSRD
-922 NFTDV
+922 FTDV
-927 SGSFGELTFTGTN
+927 RGSFGELKFTGTN
-940 GNYDSLEIPVKNKI
+940 GNYDSLEISVKNKI
-954 SLNENE
+954 PLNENE

-1095 KWIGAEQKKRS
+1095 KWIGAEQKKRG
-1106 PIVSKSIGNLEN
+1106 PIVSKAIGNLN

-1123 STKANDDDN
+1123 STTANDDDN

-1206 VKMEISNLD
+1206 VKMKISNLD

-1274 GTEEVVDINASL
+1274 GTEEAVDINASL

-1295 LPNNIPITITY
+1295 LPNGIPVTITY

-1315 QTIGFSNEAY
+1315 QTVGFSNEAY

-1340 YSYEAG
+1340 YSYEDG

-1397 TTDKNGNLELGT
+1397 TTDKNGNLELGP

-1450 YKTYKDHKD
+1450 YKTYKDHKE
-1459 WYSNVKI
+1459 WYSDVKI

-1523 IIYKTGDLN
+1523 ITYNTRDLN
-1532 ANSEK
+1532 TNSEK
-1537 FEDLNLNETY
+1537 FEDLDLNETY

-1567 NRLEY
+1567 NKLEY

-1580 AVQNGATVT
+1580 AVQSGATVT

-1603 SYGTLIYRISGAML
+1603 GYGSLLYRISGAVL
-1617 VLASLIFLTNI
+1617 VLASLIVLINI

-1637 SKNRRKK
+1637 SKNRRK

>member
-13 KARLKKWKRITLA
+13 KARLKKWKKITLA

-43 ITLEGKTICGMEEH
+43 ITLEGKTICGTEEH
-57 THTEECYQDD
+57 THTEECFQDD

-90 VEEENTQE
+90 VEDENTQPE
-98 DTTEPSDEVQAAT
+98 ITESSDEVETVAET
-111 EPEESKQDESNEEE
+111 EESKQDESNVEE
-125 QQQESTQ
+125 QQESTQ
-132 VASADFDLSV
+132 VTSADFDLST
-142 HPSNIKSITLSY
+142 HPSNIQSITLSY

-159 NWVNIDPN
+159 NWVNIDTN
-167 GNQIIPGNAKIKLN
+167 GNQTIPGNAKIKLN
-181 VDYFNINIDQLI
+181 VGYFNINIDQLI
-193 NTDEYSQCITYTIP
+193 NTDEYSQCITYAVP
-207 DLLSNAQTVG
+207 NLLSNAQTVG

-228 LAVQNRVVSLKFKNE
+228 LAVQNGVVSLQFKNE
-243 YLKQLQK
+243 YLKQLK
-250 KENSSLTG
+250 TNENSSLTG
-258 DFYVEGDVNLSKLYP
+258 DFYVEGDVNLSKLNP

-280 TGDKTYNLNFG
+280 TGDKTYKLNFG

-305 TLLNNSKVISV
+305 KLVNSKVISV

-323 YAIKVTTGNVG
+323 YEIKVTTGNVG

-344 TRNQDLVTYVGV
+344 IRNQDLVTYVGV
-356 TTKKIDL
+356 TTNKKDL
-363 VGNPYNQEP
+363 GGEPNNQEP
-372 YETIENGKQHG
+372 YETIVNGKQHG
-383 SVYLGTTSSDTTP
+383 SVYLGTTSIDTTP
-396 IPEENT
+396 IPQENT

-413 AIGDMSPNEKRTLTY
+413 TIGDMSNNETRTLTY

-457 HLSNAPF
+457 HTSNETF
-464 NPIVSYGMN
+464 NPITDLDMHKN
-473 KKQEGSTIRNEDGS
+473 QEGSTIRNEDGS

-498 NSNSN
+498 KSNSN
-503 YPLKDFEIMDYLDYS
+503 YPLKDFEVMDYLDY
-518 EDHYVDEKI
+518 EDHYVDENI
-527 RGYVS
+527 RKYVS
-532 YNKDSFKVSV
+532 YNKESFKVSV
-542 QKPNETEK
+542 QKSNGIEK
-550 ELEKTEYKLA
+550 ELERNEYKLA
-560 WAKGDTNYKTEW
+560 WAKGDTNYTTEW
-572 NDEIDGNPTRFKI
+572 DDKSDWNPTRFKI

-614 AKMKSNSVQISNRY
+614 AVMKSNSVQISNRY

-636 HEYRGWDFLDR
+636 NVNNNWDYLDR
-647 VARDLNV
+647 VYKDINV
-654 GEYKWDEKKVEEPIA
+654 GKYQWDEKTVKEPIA
-669 ASQEIKMSGDVYDSS
+669 ASQEIEMSDDVYDSS
-684 FKSDTTDKFTVPAGS
+684 FKSDATDKFTVPAGS
-699 YPYVVTVNDTKGVW
+699 YPYIVTVNDTQGVW
-713 DATEVKMTDTLSPK
+713 DATEVKMTDTLSSK

-742 NKDSNKYSL
+742 KKDSSKYSL
-751 AGTKWVKIDRLNTFA
+751 AGTKWVKIDGLNTFS
-766 LSPKQIGWDKKD
+766 LSPKQIGWDNKD

-794 YSKTQVTNTFELIGE
+794 YSKTQVTNTFVLNGI
-809 VKKGDVS
+809 VKKGNVS
-816 IDISNIKSSKT
+816 IDISNIQSSKT

-833 YNMNVRKSSWYYQE
+833 YNMKVRKSSWYYQE
-847 PEPNAQTWKNGALY
+847 PEPDAQTWKNGELY

-868 TSIKEDTVFKD
+868 TSIKDDTVFKD

-902 IYKGTSIDNFKT
+902 IYKGTSINNFKT
-914 INDLKNSE
+914 INDLKTSE

-927 SGSFGELTFTGTN
+927 RDSFGELTFAGTN

-960 KVFMIVKSEPS
+960 RVFMIVKSEPS

-1023 KESSKIE
+1023 KESSKIK
-1030 TIVADKDVNIPAG
+1030 TIDVGKDVNIPAG
-1043 SESRIYKKGLNE
+1043 SESRIYKDGLNE
-1055 TGSGIYASWAFKLN
+1055 TGSGIYASWVFKLN

-1095 KWIGAEQKKRS
+1095 KWIGAEQKKHR
-1106 PIVSKSIGNLEN
+1106 PIESKEINNLDG
-1118 GWTEK
+1118 GWTPK
-1123 STKANDDDN
+1123 STVAKDDDN
-1132 ESRTTIYYVKGNQAL
+1132 ESRTTKYYVKGNQAL
-1147 IELGDFYPGKVN
+1147 IELGDFYAGKVT
-1159 DLYSVDVQVVC
+1159 DKYSVDVQVVC

-1194 RDGNDITSASSP
+1194 LDGNDITSASSP
-1206 VKMEISNLD
+1206 VKIKINNLD

-1295 LPNNIPITITY
+1295 LPNGIPITIKY
-1306 TATVNAAPG
+1306 TAIVNAAPG
-1315 QTIGFSNEAY
+1315 QTVGFSNEAY

-1330 SSGQKVGEEN
+1330 SSGQKVEEKT

-1363 KKHLNKL
+1363 KNHLNKL
-1370 LAGATFKMVECEMNE
+1370 LAGATFKMVECKMNE
-1385 GNIQETNTSWQG
+1385 GIIQETNTSWQG
-1397 TTDKNGNLELGT
+1397 TTDKDGNLELGT
-1409 GTNLMQYNT
+1409 GTKLMQYNT
-1418 IYKVTEEKA
+1418 IYKVTEEMV
-1427 PDGYVDEKYS
+1427 PDGYVDENYS
-1437 CYIMVVKDDGNEK
+1437 CYIMVVKDDGSDK
-1450 YKTYKDHKD
+1450 YKIYKDHKD

-1498 PVSGTY
+1498 PVSGKY

-1509 KDKNAVDKPIQTIE
+1509 KDKDALDKPIQTIE
-1523 IIYKTGDLN
+1523 ITYKTGDLN
-1532 ANSEK
+1532 INSEK
-1537 FEDLNLNETY
+1537 FKDLGLNETY
-1547 YVYELDDQNNPIKDS
+1547 YVYELDNNDHPIKDS

-1572 ITSYSTNN
+1572 FTSYSNN
-1580 AVQNGATVT
+1580 EVKNGDTVT

-1603 SYGTLIYRISGAML
+1603 GYGSLLYRISGAML
-1617 VLASLIFLTNI
+1617 VLASLIILTNI
-1628 NKKNHLNDK
+1628 NKKNYLNDK
-1637 SKNRRKK
+1637 SKNRRKR

>member
-1 MVSEYI
+1 MVSDYI

-57 THTEECYQDD
+57 THSEGCYQDD
-67 KLICDKEEHQHTEDC
+67 ELVCDKEEHQHTEDC

-90 VEEENTQE
+90 VEEENTQP
-98 DTTEPSDEVQAAT
+98 DTTEPSEEVQAVA

-125 QQQESTQ
+125 QQESTQ
-132 VASADFDLSV
+132 VTSADFDLSA

-181 VDYFNINIDQLI
+181 VDYFNITIDQLI

-217 IITQDSKEVGK
+217 IITQDFKEVGK

-250 KENSSLTG
+250 YENSSLTG
-258 DFYVEGDVNLSKLYP
+258 DFYVEGDVNLSELNP
-273 DGQVTVT
+273 NGQVTIT
-280 TGDKTYNLNFG
+280 TGNKTYYLDFG

-305 TLLNNSKVISV
+305 KLLNNSKVISI

-344 TRNQDLVTYVGV
+344 TNNQDLVTYVGV
-356 TTKKIDL
+356 TTNKTDL

-372 YETIENGKQHG
+372 YETIVNGKQHG
-383 SVYLGTTSSDTTP
+383 SVYLGTTSSDKTP

-413 AIGDMSPNEKRTLTY
+413 AIGDMSANETRILTY

-457 HLSNAPF
+457 HSSNAPF

-498 NSNSN
+498 KPNSN
-503 YPLKDFEIMDYLDYS
+503 YALKDFEIMDYLDYS
-518 EDHYVDEKI
+518 DHYVNEKI
-527 RGYVS
+527 RKYVS

-542 QKPNETEK
+542 QKSNGTEK
-550 ELEKTEYKLA
+550 ELAKNEYKLA

-572 NDEIDGNPTRFKI
+572 DGNPTRFKI
-585 TGSNKSPITVDPGDS
+585 TGSDKNPITVDPGDS

-614 AKMKSNSVQISNRY
+614 AVMKSDSVQISNRY

-647 VARDLNV
+647 VARDLSV
-654 GEYKWDEKKVEEPIA
+654 GEYKWDEKTVEKPIA
-669 ASQEIKMSGDVYDSS
+669 ASQEINMSGDVYDDS
-684 FKSDTTDKFTVPAGS
+684 FKSDTTEKFTVPAGS
-699 YPYVVTVNDTKGVW
+699 YPYIVTVNDTQGVW

-742 NKDSNKYSL
+742 IKDSNSYSPV
-751 AGTKWVKIDRLNTFA
+751 GTKWVKINGLNTFA
-766 LSPKQIGWDKKD
+766 LSPKQIGWDNKD

-788 PVNLEN
+788 PVNLGN
-794 YSKTQVTNTFELIGE
+794 YSKTQVTNTFKLNGV
-809 VKKGDVS
+809 VKKGDIP
-816 IDISNIKSSKT
+816 IDISNINSSKT

-833 YNMNVRKSSWYYQE
+833 YNMNVHKSSWYYQE
-847 PEPNAQTWKNGALY
+847 PEPDAQTWKNGALY

-879 SVVKNSDKEEDKLSY
+879 SIVKNSDKEEDKLSY

-927 SGSFGELTFTGTN
+927 SGSFGELKFTGTN

-1023 KESSKIE
+1023 KESSEIK
-1030 TIVADKDVNIPAG
+1030 TIVADKDVNVPTG
-1043 SESRIYKKGLNE
+1043 SESRIYKDGLND
-1055 TGSGIYASWAFKLN
+1055 TGSGIYASWVFKLN
-1069 LAGDLSGS
+1069 LDGDLSGS

-1095 KWIGAEQKKRS
+1095 KWIGAEQKKIS

-1123 STKANDDDN
+1123 STTANDDDN
-1132 ESRTTIYYVKGNQAL
+1132 ESRKTIYYVKGNQAL

-1194 RDGNDITSASSP
+1194 QDGNDITSASSS
-1206 VKMEISNLD
+1206 VKMKIDNLD

-1249 SKLKLIDKLSDTLIL
+1249 PKLKLIDKLSDTLIL
-1264 DTSSIKAVKT
+1264 DTSSIKAFKT
-1274 GTEEVVDINASL
+1274 GTEEAVKIDASL

-1295 LPNNIPITITY
+1295 LPNGIPITITY

-1315 QTIGFSNEAY
+1315 QTVGFSNEAY

-1330 SSGQKVGEEN
+1330 SSGQKVEEKT

-1370 LAGATFKMVECEMNE
+1370 LEDATFKMVECEMNE
-1385 GNIQETNTSWQG
+1385 GTIKDTDTSWQG
-1397 TTDKNGNLELGT
+1397 KTDKNGNLELGT
-1409 GTNLMQYNT
+1409 GTKLMQYNT
-1418 IYKVTEEKA
+1418 IYKVTEEEA
-1427 PDGYVDEKYS
+1427 PKGYVDEKYS
-1437 CYIMVVKDDGNEK
+1437 CYIMVVKDDGTEK
-1450 YKTYKDHKD
+1450 YNTYKDHKE

-1509 KDKNAVDKPIQTIE
+1509 KDKDAVNKPIQTIE
-1523 IIYKTGDLN
+1523 ITYKTGDLN

-1603 SYGTLIYRISGAML
+1603 SYGTLIYRISGTML
-1617 VLASLIFLTNI
+1617 VLASLIILTNI
-1628 NKKNHLNDK
+1628 NKKNHLNDT
-1637 SKNRRKK
+1637 SKKRRKQ

>member
-1 MVSEYI
+1 MVSDYI

-13 KARLKKWKRITLA
+13 KARLKKWKKITLA

-82 YEKEEEQP
+82 YEKEEGEQP

-98 DTTEPSDEVQAAT
+98 DTTESSDEVETVA

-125 QQQESTQ
+125 QQESTQ
-132 VASADFDLSV
+132 VTSADFDLSA
-142 HPSNIKSITLSY
+142 HPSNIKNITLSY

-159 NWVNIDPN
+159 NWVNIDSN
-167 GNQIIPGNAKIKLN
+167 GNQTIPGNAKIKLN
-181 VDYFNINIDQLI
+181 VDYFNINIDHLI
-193 NTDEYSQCITYTIP
+193 NNAGEYSYSITYTIL
-207 DLLSNAQTVG
+207 DLLSNAQTASK
-217 IITQDSKEVGK
+217 IFQDSKEVGRMS
-228 LAVQNRVVSLKFKNE
+228 VQNRVISLQFNNE
-243 YLKQLQK
+243 YLKQLK
-250 KENSSLTG
+250 TNENSSLTG

-291 PDVFAQYGDLKIEK
+291 PNVFAQYGDLKVEK
-305 TLLNNSKVISV
+305 TLLANQKVISI

-344 TRNQDLVTYVGV
+344 TNNQDLVTYVGV

-363 VGNPYNQEP
+363 VGNPNDQEP
-372 YETIENGKQHG
+372 YETIDNGKQHG

-413 AIGDMSPNEKRTLTY
+413 AIGDMSPNETRILTY

-448 NVYSKTYPR
+448 NVYSKTYLR
-457 HLSNAPF
+457 HSSNALF
-464 NPIVSYGMN
+464 NPIASYGMN

-498 NSNSN
+498 KPNSN
-503 YPLKDFEIMDYLDYS
+503 YALKDFEIMDYLDYS
-518 EDHYVDEKI
+518 DHYVNEKI
-527 RGYVS
+527 RKYVS

-542 QKPNETEK
+542 QKSNGITK
-550 ELEKTEYKLA
+550 ELEENEYKLA
-560 WAKGDTNYKTEW
+560 WAKGDKNYKTEW
-572 NDEIDGNPTRFKI
+572 DYKKDGNPTRFKI
-585 TGSNKSPITVDPGDS
+585 TGSDKSPIIVDPGDS

-614 AKMKSNSVQISNRY
+614 AVMKSNSVQISNRY

-636 HEYRGWDFLDR
+636 HEYHGWDFLDR
-647 VARDLNV
+647 VARDLTV
-654 GEYKWDEKKVEEPIA
+654 GNYQWDEKKVEKPIA
-669 ASQEIKMSGDVYDSS
+669 ASQEINMSGDVYDDS
-684 FKSDTTDKFTVPAGS
+684 FKSDTADRFTVPAGS
-699 YPYVVTVNDTKGVW
+699 YPYSVTVNDTQGVW

-742 NKDSNKYSL
+742 NKDSNEYSL
-751 AGTKWVKIDRLNTFA
+751 AGTKWVKIDRLNTFS
-766 LSPKQIGWDKKD
+766 LSPKQIGWDNKD

-794 YSKTQVTNTFELIGE
+794 YSKTQVTNTFELNGV

-847 PEPNAQTWKNGALY
+847 PEPDAQTWENGALY
-861 WVIEVSG
+861 WVIEFSG

-879 SVVKNSDKEEDKLSY
+879 SIVKNSDKEEDKLSY

-914 INDLKNSE
+914 IDDFNKNA
-922 NFTDV
+922 NMTDV
-927 SGSFGELTFTGTN
+927 RNSFDKLTFTGAN
-940 GNYDSLEIPVKNKI
+940 GNYDSLEITVKNKI
-954 SLNENE
+954 PLNENE

-1023 KESSKIE
+1023 KESSEIK

-1043 SESRIYKKGLNE
+1043 SESRIYKDGLND
-1055 TGSGIYASWAFKLN
+1055 TGSGIYASWVFKLN
-1069 LAGDLSGS
+1069 LDGDLSGS

-1523 IIYKTGDLN
+1523 ITYNTGNLN
-1532 ANSEK
+1532 TNSEK
-1537 FEDLNLNETY
+1537 FEDLDLNETY

-1567 NRLEY
+1567 NELEY

-1617 VLASLIFLTNI
+1617 VLASLIVLTNI
-1628 NKKNHLNDK
+1628 NKKNHLNEK
-1637 SKNRRKK
+1637 SKNRRKQ

>member
-7 KKLLKD
+7 KKLLND

-57 THTEECYQDD
+57 THSEECYQDD
-67 KLICDKEEHQHTEDC
+67 ELVCGKEEHQHTEDC

-90 VEEENTQE
+90 VEEENTQP
-98 DTTEPSDEVQAAT
+98 DTTEPSEEVETVA

-125 QQQESTQ
+125 QQESTQ
-132 VASADFDLSV
+132 VTSADFDLSA
-142 HPSNIKSITLSY
+142 HPSNIKNITLSY

-159 NWVNIDPN
+159 NWVNIDSN
-167 GNQIIPGNAKIKLN
+167 GNQTIPGNAKIKLN

-193 NTDEYSQCITYTIP
+193 NNGGEYSYSITYAIP
-207 DLLSNAQTVG
+207 DLLSNAQTAG
-217 IITQDSKEVGK
+217 IITQDSKEVGRMS
-228 LAVQNRVVSLKFKNE
+228 VQNGVVSLKLKNE
-243 YLKQLQK
+243 YLKQLK
-250 KENSSLTG
+250 TNENSSLTG

-344 TRNQDLVTYVGV
+344 TNNQDLVTYVGV
-356 TTKKIDL
+356 TTNKTDL

-372 YETIENGKQHG
+372 YETIVNGKQHG
-383 SVYLGTTSSDTTP
+383 SVYLGTTSSDKTP

-413 AIGDMSPNEKRTLTY
+413 AIGDMSANETRILTY

-457 HLSNAPF
+457 HSSNAPF

-498 NSNSN
+498 KPNSN
-503 YPLKDFEIMDYLDYS
+503 YALKDFEIMDYLDYS
-518 EDHYVDEKI
+518 DHYVNEKI
-527 RGYVS
+527 RKYVS

-542 QKPNETEK
+542 QKSNGTK
-550 ELEKTEYKLA
+550 KDLEKNEYKLA
-560 WAKGDTNYKTEW
+560 WAKGDTNYTTEW
-572 NDEIDGNPTRFKI
+572 DDKSDWNPTRFKI
-585 TGSNKSPITVDPGDS
+585 TGFDKSPITVDPGDS

-614 AKMKSNSVQISNRY
+614 AVMKSNSVQISNRY

-636 HEYRGWDFLDR
+636 NKNNNWNYLDR
-647 VARDLNV
+647 VYWDLNV
-654 GEYKWDEKKVEEPIA
+654 GEYNWDEKTVKEPIA
-669 ASQEIKMSGDVYDSS
+669 ASQEIKMSGDVYDDSL
-684 FKSDTTDKFTVPAGS
+684 KSDTTDRFTVPAGS
-699 YPYVVTVNDTKGVW
+699 YPYIVTVNDTQGVW

-742 NKDSNKYSL
+742 NKDSNEYSL

-766 LSPKQIGWDKKD
+766 LSPNQIGWENKD

-794 YSKTQVTNTFELIGE
+794 YSKTQITNTFELNGV
-809 VKKGDVS
+809 VKKGDVP
-816 IDISNIKSSKT
+816 IDISKIQSSKT

-833 YNMNVRKSSWYYQE
+833 YNMNVHKSSWYYQE
-847 PEPNAQTWKNGALY
+847 PEPDAQTWKNGALY

-879 SVVKNSDKEEDKLSY
+879 SIVKNSDKEEDKLSY

-902 IYKGTSIDNFKT
+902 IYKGTSIDNYKT
-914 INDLKNSE
+914 IDDLKTSE

-927 SGSFGELTFTGTN
+927 RGSFGELKFTGTN
-940 GNYDSLEIPVKNKI
+940 GNYDSLEISVKNKI
-954 SLNENE
+954 PLNEKE

-1023 KESSKIE
+1023 KESSEIK

-1043 SESRIYKKGLNE
+1043 SESRIYKDGLND
-1055 TGSGIYASWAFKLN
+1055 TGSGIYASWVFKLN
-1069 LAGDLSGS
+1069 LDGDLSGS

-1095 KWIGAEQKKRS
+1095 KWIGAEQKKIS
-1106 PIVSKSIGNLEN
+1106 PIVSKSIGNLN
-1118 GWTEK
+1118 GWTKK
-1123 STKANDDDN
+1123 STTATDDDN
-1132 ESRTTIYYVKGNQAL
+1132 ESRETIYYVKGNQAL

-1194 RDGNDITSASSP
+1194 QDGNDITSASSP
-1206 VKMEISNLD
+1206 VKMKINNLD

-1274 GTEEVVDINASL
+1274 GTEESVTINASL

-1295 LPNNIPITITY
+1295 LPNGKPITITY
-1306 TATVNAAPG
+1306 TATVNAAPN
-1315 QTIGFSNEAY
+1315 QTVGFSNEAY

-1330 SSGQKVGEEN
+1330 SSGQKVEEKN

-1363 KKHLNKL
+1363 KNHLNML
-1370 LAGATFKMVECEMNE
+1370 LENASFKMIECKMNE
-1385 GNIQETNTSWQG
+1385 GDIQETNTSWQG
-1397 TTDKNGNLELGT
+1397 KTDQNGNLELGT
-1409 GTNLMQYNT
+1409 GTKLMQYNT

-1427 PDGYVDEKYS
+1427 PNGYVDEKYS
-1437 CYIMVVKDDGNEK
+1437 CYIMVVKDDGSEK
-1450 YKTYKDHKD
+1450 YKAYIDHKD

-1498 PVSGTY
+1498 PVSGKY

-1509 KDKNAVDKPIQTIE
+1509 KDKDALDKPIQTIE
-1523 IIYKTGDLN
+1523 ITYNTGN
-1532 ANSEK
+1532 FNTNSEK
-1537 FEDLNLNETY
+1537 FKDLGLNKTY
-1547 YVYELDDQNNPIKDS
+1547 YVYELDGKGNPITDS
-1562 GVHVI
+1562 NVHVI
-1567 NRLEY
+1567 NGQEY
-1572 ITSYSTNN
+1572 FTSYSNN
-1580 AVQNGATVT
+1580 EVKNGDTVT

-1617 VLASLIFLTNI
+1617 VLASLIILTNI

>member
-1 MVSEYI
+1 MASDYI

-57 THTEECYQDD
+57 THSEECYQDD
-67 KLICDKEEHQHTEDC
+67 ELVCGKEEHQHTEDC

-90 VEEENTQE
+90 VEEENTQP
-98 DTTEPSDEVQAAT
+98 DTTEPSEEVETVA

-125 QQQESTQ
+125 QQESTQ
-132 VASADFDLSV
+132 VTSADFDLSA
-142 HPSNIKSITLSY
+142 HPSNIKNITLSY

-159 NWVNIDPN
+159 NWVNIDSN
-167 GNQIIPGNAKIKLN
+167 GNQTIPGNAKIKLN

-193 NTDEYSQCITYTIP
+193 NNGGEYSYSITYAIP
-207 DLLSNAQTVG
+207 DLLSNAQTAG
-217 IITQDSKEVGK
+217 IITQDSKEVGRMS
-228 LAVQNRVVSLKFKNE
+228 VQNGVVSLKLKNE
-243 YLKQLQK
+243 YLKQLK
-250 KENSSLTG
+250 TNENSSLTG

-344 TRNQDLVTYVGV
+344 TNNQDLVTYVGV
-356 TTKKIDL
+356 TTNKTDL

-372 YETIENGKQHG
+372 YETIVNGKQHG
-383 SVYLGTTSSDTTP
+383 SVYLGTTSSDKTP

-413 AIGDMSPNEKRTLTY
+413 AIGDMSANETRILTY

-457 HLSNAPF
+457 HSSNAPF

-498 NSNSN
+498 KPNSN
-503 YPLKDFEIMDYLDYS
+503 YALKDFEIMDYLDYS
-518 EDHYVDEKI
+518 DHYVNEKI
-527 RGYVS
+527 RKYVS

-542 QKPNETEK
+542 QKSNGTK
-550 ELEKTEYKLA
+550 KDLEKNEYKLA
-560 WAKGDTNYKTEW
+560 WAKGDTNYTTEW
-572 NDEIDGNPTRFKI
+572 DDKSDWNPTRFKI
-585 TGSNKSPITVDPGDS
+585 TGFDKSPITVDPGDS

-614 AKMKSNSVQISNRY
+614 AVMKSNSVQISNRY

-636 HEYRGWDFLDR
+636 NKNNNWNYLDR
-647 VARDLNV
+647 VYWDLNV
-654 GEYKWDEKKVEEPIA
+654 GEYNWDEKTVKEPIA
-669 ASQEIKMSGDVYDSS
+669 ASQEIKMSGDVYDDSL
-684 FKSDTTDKFTVPAGS
+684 KSDTTDRFTVPAGS
-699 YPYVVTVNDTKGVW
+699 YPYIVTVNDTQGVW

-742 NKDSNKYSL
+742 NKDSNEYSL

-766 LSPKQIGWDKKD
+766 LSPNQIGWENKD

-794 YSKTQVTNTFELIGE
+794 YSKTQITNTFELNGV
-809 VKKGDVS
+809 VKKGDVP
-816 IDISNIKSSKT
+816 IDISKIQSSKT

-833 YNMNVRKSSWYYQE
+833 YNMNVHKSSWYYQE
-847 PEPNAQTWKNGALY
+847 PEPDAQTWKNGALY

-879 SVVKNSDKEEDKLSY
+879 SIVKNSDKEEDKLSY

-902 IYKGTSIDNFKT
+902 IYKGTSIDNYKT
-914 INDLKNSE
+914 IDDLKTSE

-927 SGSFGELTFTGTN
+927 RGSFGELKFTGTN
-940 GNYDSLEIPVKNKI
+940 GNYDSLEISVKNKI
-954 SLNENE
+954 PLNEKE

-1023 KESSKIE
+1023 KESSEIK

-1043 SESRIYKKGLNE
+1043 SESRIYKDGLND
-1055 TGSGIYASWAFKLN
+1055 TGSGIYASWVFKLN
-1069 LAGDLSGS
+1069 LDGDLSGS

-1095 KWIGAEQKKRS
+1095 KWIGAEQKKIS

-1123 STKANDDDN
+1123 STKAYDDDN

-1194 RDGNDITSASSP
+1194 QDGNDITSASSP
-1206 VKMEISNLD
+1206 VKMKINNLD

-1274 GTEEVVDINASL
+1274 GTEEKVKINASL

-1295 LPNNIPITITY
+1295 LPNGIPITIKY
-1306 TATVNAAPG
+1306 TAIVNAAPG
-1315 QTIGFSNEAY
+1315 QFVGFSNEAY

-1330 SSGQKVGEEN
+1330 SSGQKVEEKT

-1363 KKHLNKL
+1363 KNHLNML
-1370 LAGATFKMVECEMNE
+1370 LENASFKMIECKMNE
-1385 GNIQETNTSWQG
+1385 GTIMDTDTSWQG

-1409 GTNLMQYNT
+1409 GTKLMQYNT
-1418 IYKVTEEKA
+1418 IYKVTEEMA
-1427 PDGYVDEKYS
+1427 PDGYVDENYS
-1437 CYIMVVKDDGNEK
+1437 CYIMVVKDDGSDK

-1498 PVSGTY
+1498 PVSGKY

-1509 KDKNAVDKPIQTIE
+1509 KDKDALDKPIQTIE
-1523 IIYKTGDLN
+1523 ITYKTGDLN
-1532 ANSEK
+1532 TNSEK
-1537 FEDLNLNETY
+1537 FKDLGLNETY
-1547 YVYELDDQNNPIKDS
+1547 YVYELDNNDHPIKDS

-1567 NRLEY
+1567 NGLEY
-1572 ITSYSTNN
+1572 FTSYSKNE
-1580 AVQNGATVT
+1580 VKNGDTVT

-1617 VLASLIFLTNI
+1617 VLASLIVLTNI
-1628 NKKNHLNDK
+1628 NKKNQLKDK

>member
-98 DTTEPSDEVQAAT
+98 DTTESSDEVETVA
-111 EPEESKQDESNEEE
+111 EPEDNKQDESNEEE
-125 QQQESTQ
+125 QQESTQ
-132 VASADFDLSV
+132 VTSADFDLSA
-142 HPSNIKSITLSY
+142 HPSNIKNITLSY

-159 NWVNIDPN
+159 NWVNIDSN
-167 GNQIIPGNAKIKLN
+167 GNQTIPGNAKIKLN

-193 NTDEYSQCITYTIP
+193 NNGEYSYSITYAIP
-207 DLLSNAQTVG
+207 DLLSNAQTAG
-217 IITQDSKEVGK
+217 IITQDSKEVGRMS
-228 LAVQNRVVSLKFKNE
+228 VQNGVVSLKLKNE
-243 YLKQLQK
+243 YLKQLK
-250 KENSSLTG
+250 TNENSSLTG

-356 TTKKIDL
+356 TTSKKDL

-383 SVYLGTTSSDTTP
+383 SVYLGTTSSDATP

-413 AIGDMSPNEKRTLTY
+413 AIGDMSANETRILTY

-457 HLSNAPF
+457 HSSNAPF

-636 HEYRGWDFLDR
+636 NVNNNWDYLDR
-647 VARDLNV
+647 VYKDLNV

-669 ASQEIKMSGDVYDSS
+669 VSQEIKMSGNVYDDS

-713 DATEVKMTDTLSPK
+713 DATEVKMTDTLSPQ
-727 NMEYVGYAKVEAFEY
+727 NMAYVGYAKVEAFEY
-742 NKDSNKYSL
+742 IKDSNSYSPV
-751 AGTKWVKIDRLNTFA
+751 GTKWVKINGLNTFT
-766 LSPKQIGWDKKD
+766 LSPKQIGWDNKD

-788 PVNLEN
+788 PINLGD
-794 YSKTQVTNTFELIGE
+794 YSKTQVTNTFVLNGI
-809 VKKGDVS
+809 VKKGNVS
-816 IDISNIKSSKT
+816 IDISNINSSKT

-833 YNMNVRKSSWYYQE
+833 YNMNVLKSSWYYQE
-847 PEPNAQTWKNGALY
+847 PEPDAQTWENGALY

-868 TSIKEDTVFKD
+868 TSIKENTVFKD

-914 INDLKNSE
+914 IDDFNKNA
-922 NFTDV
+922 NMTDV
-927 SGSFGELTFTGTN
+927 RNSFDKLTFTGAN
-940 GNYDSLEIPVKNKI
+940 GNYDSLEITVKNKI
-954 SLNENE
+954 PLNENE

-991 DGINFM
+991 DGISFM

-1023 KESSKIE
+1023 KESSEIK
-1030 TIVADKDVNIPAG
+1030 TIVADKDTNIPAG
-1043 SESRIYKKGLNE
+1043 SESRIYKDGLNE
-1055 TGSGIYASWAFKLN
+1055 TGSGIYASWVFKLN
-1069 LAGDLSGS
+1069 LDGDLSGS

-1330 SSGQKVGEEN
+1330 SSGQKVEEKT

-1370 LAGATFKMVECEMNE
+1370 LEDATFKMVECEMNK

-1397 TTDKNGNLELGT
+1397 KTDKNGNLELGT
-1409 GTNLMQYNT
+1409 GTKLMQYNT
-1418 IYKVTEEKA
+1418 IYKVTEEEA
-1427 PDGYVDEKYS
+1427 PKGYVDEKYS
-1437 CYIMVVKDDGNEK
+1437 CYIMVVKDDGTEK
-1450 YKTYKDHKD
+1450 YNTYKDHKE

-1509 KDKNAVDKPIQTIE
+1509 KDKDAVNKPIQTIE
-1523 IIYKTGDLN
+1523 ITYKTGDLN

-1547 YVYELDDQNNPIKDS
+1547 YVYELDDQNNPITDS
-1562 GVHVI
+1562 NVHVI

-1572 ITSYSTNN
+1572 ITSYSTNK
-1580 AVQNGATVT
+1580 AVQNGDTVT

-1603 SYGTLIYRISGAML
+1603 SYGTLIYRISGAVL
-1617 VLASLIFLTNI
+1617 VLASLIVLTNI

>member
-1 MVSEYI
+1 MVSDYI

-90 VEEENTQE
+90 VEEENTQP

-125 QQQESTQ
+125 QQESTQ
-132 VASADFDLSV
+132 VTSADFDLSD

-193 NTDEYSQCITYTIP
+193 NNGGEYSYSITYTIP

-228 LAVQNRVVSLKFKNE
+228 LAVQNGVVSLKFKNE

-250 KENSSLTG
+250 YENSSLTG
-258 DFYVEGDVNLSKLYP
+258 DFYVEGDVNLSKLNP
-273 DGQVTVT
+273 NGQVTVT
-280 TGDKTYNLNFG
+280 TGNKTYNLNFG

-344 TRNQDLVTYVGV
+344 TKNQDLVTYVGV
-356 TTKKIDL
+356 TTNKKDL
-363 VGNPYNQEP
+363 VGNPNNQEP

-383 SVYLGTTSSDTTP
+383 SVY
-396 IPEENT
+396 
-402 KKDNETGSLVW
+402 KDNETGSLVW
-413 AIGDMSPNEKRTLTY
+413 AIGDMSHNETRILTY

-441 GAISNNA
+441 GVISNNA

-457 HLSNAPF
+457 HSSNAPF

-542 QKPNETEK
+542 QKSNGITK
-550 ELEKTEYKLA
+550 ELEENEYKLA

-572 NDEIDGNPTRFKI
+572 GNNDGNPTRFKI
-585 TGSNKSPITVDPGDS
+585 TGSDKSPIIVDPGDS

-614 AKMKSNSVQISNRY
+614 AVMKSNVVQISNRY

-636 HEYRGWDFLDR
+636 NVNNNWDYLDR
-647 VARDLNV
+647 VYKDLNV

-669 ASQEIKMSGDVYDSS
+669 VSQEIKMSGNVYDDS

-713 DATEVKMTDTLSPK
+713 DATEVKMTDTLSPQ
-727 NMEYVGYAKVEAFEY
+727 NMAYVGYAKVEAFEY
-742 NKDSNKYSL
+742 IKDSNSYSPV
-751 AGTKWVKIDRLNTFA
+751 GTKWVKINGLNTFT
-766 LSPKQIGWDKKD
+766 LSPKQIGWDNKD

-788 PVNLEN
+788 PINLGD
-794 YSKTQVTNTFELIGE
+794 YSKTQVTNTFVLNGV
-809 VKKGDVS
+809 VKKGNVS
-816 IDISNIKSSKT
+816 INISKIKSSIT
-827 VEFSGS
+827 VQFSGS
-833 YNMNVRKSSWYYQE
+833 YNMNVHKSSWYYQE
-847 PEPNAQTWKNGALY
+847 PEPDVQTWKNGALY

-879 SVVKNSDKEEDKLSY
+879 SIVKNSDKEEDKLSY

-902 IYKGTSIDNFKT
+902 IYKGTSIDNYKT
-914 INDLKNSE
+914 IDNLKTSE
-922 NFTDV
+922 NFTDER
-927 SGSFGELTFTGTN
+927 GSFGELKFTGTN
-940 GNYDSLEIPVKNKI
+940 GNYDSLEISVKNKI
-954 SLNENE
+954 PLNENE

-1023 KESSKIE
+1023 KESSEIK

-1043 SESRIYKKGLNE
+1043 SESRIYKDGLND
-1055 TGSGIYASWAFKLN
+1055 TGSGIYASWVFKLN
-1069 LAGDLSGS
+1069 LDGDLSGS

-1095 KWIGAEQKKRS
+1095 KWIGAEQKKIS
-1106 PIVSKSIGNLEN
+1106 PIVSKSIGNLN
-1118 GWTEK
+1118 GWTKK
-1123 STKANDDDN
+1123 STTATDDDN

-1370 LAGATFKMVECEMNE
+1370 LAGATFKMVKCEMNE

-1523 IIYKTGDLN
+1523 ITYNTGNLN
-1532 ANSEK
+1532 TNSEK
-1537 FEDLNLNETY
+1537 FEDLDLNETY

-1572 ITSYSTNN
+1572 ITSYSTNK

-1617 VLASLIFLTNI
+1617 VLASLIVLTNI

-1637 SKNRRKK
+1637 SKNRRKQ

>member
-1 MVSEYI
+1 MVSDYI

-57 THTEECYQDD
+57 THSEECCQDD
-67 KLICDKEEHQHTEDC
+67 ELVCGKEEHQHTEDC

-90 VEEENTQE
+90 VEEENTQP
-98 DTTEPSDEVQAAT
+98 DTTEPSEEVETVA
-111 EPEESKQDESNEEE
+111 EPEESKQDESNEDE

-132 VASADFDLSV
+132 VTSADFDLSN
-142 HPSNIKSITLSY
+142 HPSNIQSITLSY

-159 NWVNIDPN
+159 NWVIIDSN
-167 GNQIIPGNAKIKLN
+167 GNQTIPGNAKIKLN

-228 LAVQNRVVSLKFKNE
+228 LTVQNRVVSLKFKNE

-250 KENSSLTG
+250 YENSSLTG
-258 DFYVEGDVNLSKLYP
+258 DFYVEGDVNLSKLHP
-273 DGQVTVT
+273 NGQVTVT
-280 TGDKTYNLNFG
+280 TGNKTYNLNFG

-363 VGNPYNQEP
+363 VGNPNDQEP
-372 YETIENGKQHG
+372 YETIANGKQHG

-457 HLSNAPF
+457 HSSNAPF

-542 QKPNETEK
+542 QKSNGITK
-550 ELEKTEYKLA
+550 ELEENEYKLA

-572 NDEIDGNPTRFKI
+572 GNNDGNPTRFKI
-585 TGSNKSPITVDPGDS
+585 TGSDKSPIIVDPGDS

-614 AKMKSNSVQISNRY
+614 AVMKSNSVQISNRY

-647 VARDLNV
+647 VARDLSV
-654 GEYKWDEKKVEEPIA
+654 GEYKWDEKTVKEPIA
-669 ASQEIKMSGDVYDSS
+669 TSQEIKMSGDVYDGSL
-684 FKSDTTDKFTVPAGS
+684 KSDTTDRFTVPAGS
-699 YPYVVTVNDTKGVW
+699 YPYIVTVNDTQGVW

-742 NKDSNKYSL
+742 KKDSNEYSL
-751 AGTKWVKIDRLNTFA
+751 VGTKWVKIDGLNTFA
-766 LSPKQIGWDKKD
+766 LSPKQIGWDNKD

-788 PVNLEN
+788 PINLGD
-794 YSKTQVTNTFELIGE
+794 YSKTQVTNTFVLDGL
-809 VKKGDVS
+809 VKKDNIS

-847 PEPNAQTWKNGALY
+847 PEPDAQTWKNGALY

-868 TSIKEDTVFKD
+868 TSIKENTVFKD
-879 SVVKNSDKEEDKLSY
+879 SIVKNSDKEEDKLSY

-914 INDLKNSE
+914 IDDFNKNA
-922 NFTDV
+922 NMTDV
-927 SGSFGELTFTGTN
+927 RNSFDKLTFTGAN
-940 GNYDSLEIPVKNKI
+940 GNYDSLEITVKNKI
-954 SLNENE
+954 PLNENE

-1015 LGQTFQYN
+1015 LGQTFKYN

-1055 TGSGIYASWAFKLN
+1055 TGSGIYASWVFKLN

-1095 KWIGAEQKKRS
+1095 KWIGAEQKKHR
-1106 PIVSKSIGNLEN
+1106 PIESKEINNLDG
-1118 GWTEK
+1118 GWTPK
-1123 STKANDDDN
+1123 STVAKDDDN
-1132 ESRTTIYYVKGNQAL
+1132 ESRTTKYYVKGNQAL
-1147 IELGDFYPGKVN
+1147 IELGDFYAGKVT
-1159 DLYSVDVQVVC
+1159 DKYSVDVQVVC

-1179 GNKEKEFMNTVVLQT
+1179 GNKEKEFMNTVMLQT
-1194 RDGNDITSASSP
+1194 LDGNDITSASSP
-1206 VKMEISNLD
+1206 VKMKINNLD

-1228 NKVNFTINTNQLG
+1228 NKVNFTIKTNQLG

-1249 SKLKLIDKLSDTLIL
+1249 SMLKLIDKLSDTLIL

-1274 GTEEVVDINASL
+1274 GTEETVEFNASL

-1295 LPNNIPITITY
+1295 LTNGIPVTITY

-1315 QTIGFSNEAY
+1315 QTVGFSNEAY

-1330 SSGQKVGEEN
+1330 SSGQKVEEKT

-1363 KKHLNKL
+1363 KNHLNML
-1370 LAGATFKMVECEMNE
+1370 LENASFKMIECKMNE
-1385 GNIQETNTSWQG
+1385 GTIKDTDTSWQG

-1409 GTNLMQYNT
+1409 GTKLMQYNT
-1418 IYKVTEEKA
+1418 IYKVTEEMA
-1427 PDGYVDEKYS
+1427 PDGYVDENYS
-1437 CYIMVVKDDGNEK
+1437 CYIMVVKDDGSDK

-1498 PVSGTY
+1498 PVSGKY

-1509 KDKNAVDKPIQTIE
+1509 KDKDALDKPIQTIE
-1523 IIYKTGDLN
+1523 ITYKTGDLN
-1532 ANSEK
+1532 TNSEK
-1537 FEDLNLNETY
+1537 FEDLDLNETY

-1617 VLASLIFLTNI
+1617 VLASLIVLTNI
-1628 NKKNHLNDK
+1628 NKKNHLNEK
-1637 SKNRRKK
+1637 SKNRRKQ

>member
-1 MVSEYI
+1 MVSDYI

-67 KLICDKEEHQHTEDC
+67 ELVCDKEEHQHTEDC

-90 VEEENTQE
+90 VEEENTQP
-98 DTTEPSDEVQAAT
+98 DTTEPSEEVQAAT
-111 EPEESKQDESNEEE
+111 ESEDNKQDESNEEE

-132 VASADFDLSV
+132 VTSADFDLSD

-193 NTDEYSQCITYTIP
+193 NTDEYSHCITYAIP

-228 LAVQNRVVSLKFKNE
+228 LAVQNRVVSLQFKNK
-243 YLKQLQK
+243 YLSQLK
-250 KENSSLTG
+250 TNENSSLTG
-258 DFYVEGDVNLSKLYP
+258 DFYVEGDVNLSELNP
-273 DGQVTVT
+273 NGQVTIT
-280 TGDKTYNLNFG
+280 TGNKTYYLDFG

-356 TTKKIDL
+356 TTNKKDL
-363 VGNPYNQEP
+363 VGNPHNQEP
-372 YETIENGKQHG
+372 YETIVNGKQHG
-383 SVYLGTTSSDTTP
+383 SVYLGTTSRDTTP

-413 AIGDMSPNEKRTLTY
+413 AIGDMSPNEKRILTY

-448 NVYSKTYPR
+448 NVYSKTYLR
-457 HLSNAPF
+457 HSSNAPF
-464 NPIVSYGMN
+464 NPIASYGMN

-498 NSNSN
+498 KPNSN
-503 YPLKDFEIMDYLDYS
+503 YALKDFEIMDYLDYS
-518 EDHYVDEKI
+518 DHYVNEKI
-527 RGYVS
+527 RKYVS

-542 QKPNETEK
+542 QKSNGITK
-550 ELEKTEYKLA
+550 ELEENEYKLA
-560 WAKGDTNYKTEW
+560 WAKGDKNYKTEW
-572 NDEIDGNPTRFKI
+572 DYKKDGNPTRFKI
-585 TGSNKSPITVDPGDS
+585 TGSDKSPITVDPGDS

-614 AKMKSNSVQISNRY
+614 AVMKSNSVQISNRY

-647 VARDLNV
+647 VARDLTV
-654 GEYKWDEKKVEEPIA
+654 GNYQWDEKKVEKPIA
-669 ASQEIKMSGDVYDSS
+669 ASQEINMSGDVYDDS
-684 FKSDTTDKFTVPAGS
+684 FKSDTADRFTVPAGS
-699 YPYVVTVNDTKGVW
+699 YPYVVTVNDTQGVW

-794 YSKTQVTNTFELIGE
+794 YSKTQVTNIFVLNGI
-809 VKKGDVS
+809 VKKGNVS
-816 IDISNIKSSKT
+816 IDISNINSSKT

-847 PEPNAQTWKNGALY
+847 PEPDAQTWENGALY

-879 SVVKNSDKEEDKLSY
+879 SIVKNSDKEEDKLSY

-914 INDLKNSE
+914 IDDFNKNA
-922 NFTDV
+922 NMTDV
-927 SGSFGELTFTGTN
+927 RNSFDKLTFTGAN
-940 GNYDSLEIPVKNKI
+940 GNYDSLEITVKNKI
-954 SLNENE
+954 PLNENE

-1023 KESSKIE
+1023 KESSEIK

-1043 SESRIYKKGLNE
+1043 SESRIYKDGLND
-1055 TGSGIYASWAFKLN
+1055 TGSGIYASWVFKLN
-1069 LAGDLSGS
+1069 LDGDLSGS

-1095 KWIGAEQKKRS
+1095 KWIGAEQKKIS
-1106 PIVSKSIGNLEN
+1106 PIVSKSIGNLN
-1118 GWTEK
+1118 GWMKK
-1123 STKANDDDN
+1123 STTATDDDN
-1132 ESRTTIYYVKGNQAL
+1132 ESRETIYYVKGNQAL

-1179 GNKEKEFMNTVVLQT
+1179 GNKEKEFLNTVVLQKQ
-1194 RDGNDITSASSP
+1194 DGNDITSASSP
-1206 VKMEISNLD
+1206 VKMKISNLD

-1274 GTEEVVDINASL
+1274 GTEESVTIDASL

-1295 LPNNIPITITY
+1295 LPNGIPITITY

-1330 SSGQKVGEEN
+1330 SSGQKVEEKT

-1370 LAGATFKMVECEMNE
+1370 LEDATFKMVECEMNK

-1397 TTDKNGNLELGT
+1397 KTDKNGNLELGT
-1409 GTNLMQYNT
+1409 GTKLMQYNT

-1427 PDGYVDEKYS
+1427 PNGYVDEKYS
-1437 CYIMVVKDDGNEK
+1437 CYIMVVKDNGSEK
-1450 YKTYKDHKD
+1450 YNTYKDHKD

-1498 PVSGTY
+1498 PVSGIY

-1509 KDKNAVDKPIQTIE
+1509 KDKDAVNKPIQTIE
-1523 IIYKTGDLN
+1523 ITYNTRDLN
-1532 ANSEK
+1532 TNTEK

-1589 VTNQSRVKQLPSTG
+1589 VTNQSRAKQLPSTG

-1617 VLASLIFLTNI
+1617 VLASLIILTNI
-1628 NKKNHLNDK
+1628 NKKNHLNDT
-1637 SKNRRKK
+1637 SKKRRKQ

>member
-57 THTEECYQDD
+57 THTEECFQDD

-90 VEEENTQE
+90 VEEENTQP
-98 DTTEPSDEVQAAT
+98 DTTEPSDEVETVA
-111 EPEESKQDESNEEE
+111 EPENNKQDESNEEE
-125 QQQESTQ
+125 QQQESPQ
-132 VASADFDLSV
+132 VTSADFDLSA
-142 HPSNIKSITLSY
+142 HPSNIKNITLSY

-159 NWVNIDPN
+159 NWVNIDSN

-193 NTDEYSQCITYTIP
+193 STDEYSQCITYIIP

-217 IITQDSKEVGK
+217 IITQDSEEVGK
-228 LAVQNRVVSLKFKNE
+228 LAVQNGVVSLKFKNE

-273 DGQVTVT
+273 DGHVTVI
-280 TGDKTYNLNFG
+280 TGNKTYNLDFG
-291 PDVFAQYGDLKIEK
+291 PYVFAQYGDLKIEK
-305 TLLNNSKVISV
+305 TLANDKVISI

-323 YAIKVTTGNVG
+323 YTIKVTTGNVG

-356 TTKKIDL
+356 TTNKKDL
-363 VGNPYNQEP
+363 VGNPNNQEP

-383 SVYLGTTSSDTTP
+383 SVY
-396 IPEENT
+396 
-402 KKDNETGSLVW
+402 KDNETGSLVW
-413 AIGDMSPNEKRTLTY
+413 AIGDMSHNETRILTY

-441 GAISNNA
+441 GVISNNA

-457 HLSNAPF
+457 HSSNILF
-464 NPIVSYGMN
+464 NPLTDLDMHKNQDG
-473 KKQEGSTIRNEDGS
+473 KLIRNEDGS

-498 NSNSN
+498 KSNSN
-503 YPLKDFEIMDYLDYS
+503 YPLKDFEVMDYLDY

-527 RGYVS
+527 RDYVS
-532 YNKDSFKVSV
+532 YNRESFKVSV
-542 QKPNETEK
+542 QKSNGIEK
-550 ELEKTEYKLA
+550 ELEKNEYKLA

-572 NDEIDGNPTRFKI
+572 DDKTDGNPTRFKI
-585 TGSNKSPITVDPGDS
+585 TGFDKSTITVEPGDS

-614 AKMKSNSVQISNRY
+614 AVMKSNSVQISNRY

-636 HEYRGWDFLDR
+636 NVINNWDYLDR
-647 VARDLNV
+647 VYKDLNV
-654 GEYKWDEKKVEEPIA
+654 GEYQWDEKTVKEPIA

-699 YPYVVTVNDTKGVW
+699 YPYIVTVNDTQGVW

-742 NKDSNKYSL
+742 NKDSNEYSL

-766 LSPKQIGWDKKD
+766 LSPKQIGWDNKD

-788 PVNLEN
+788 PVNLKN
-794 YSKTQVTNTFELIGE
+794 YSKTQVTNTFELNGV
-809 VKKGDVS
+809 VKKGDVP
-816 IDISNIKSSKT
+816 IDISKIQSSKT

-833 YNMNVRKSSWYYQE
+833 YNMNVSKSSWYYQE
-847 PEPNAQTWKNGALY
+847 PEPDAQTWKNGELY

-879 SVVKNSDKEEDKLSY
+879 SIVKNSDKEEDKLSY

-902 IYKGTSIDNFKT
+902 IYKGTSINNFKT
-914 INDLKNSE
+914 INDLKNSRD
-922 NFTDV
+922 FTDV
-927 SGSFGELTFTGTN
+927 RGSFGELKFTGTN
-940 GNYDSLEIPVKNKI
+940 GNYDSLEISVKNKI
-954 SLNENE
+954 PLNENE

-1095 KWIGAEQKKRS
+1095 KWIGAEQKKRG
-1106 PIVSKSIGNLEN
+1106 PIVSKAIGNLN

-1123 STKANDDDN
+1123 STTANDDDN

-1206 VKMEISNLD
+1206 VKMKISNLD

-1274 GTEEVVDINASL
+1274 GTEEAVDINASL

-1295 LPNNIPITITY
+1295 LPNGIPVTITY

-1315 QTIGFSNEAY
+1315 QTVGFSNEAY

-1450 YKTYKDHKD
+1450 YKTYKDHKE
-1459 WYSNVKI
+1459 WYSDVKI

-1523 IIYKTGDLN
+1523 ITYNTRDLN
-1532 ANSEK
+1532 TNSEK
-1537 FEDLNLNETY
+1537 FEDLDLNETY

-1567 NRLEY
+1567 NKLEY

-1580 AVQNGATVT
+1580 AVQSGATVT

-1603 SYGTLIYRISGAML
+1603 GYGSLLYRISGAVL
-1617 VLASLIFLTNI
+1617 VLASLIVLINI

-1637 SKNRRKK
+1637 SKNRRK

>member
-7 KKLLKD
+7 KKLLND

-98 DTTEPSDEVQAAT
+98 DTTESSDEVETVA
-111 EPEESKQDESNEEE
+111 EPEDNKQDESNEEE
-125 QQQESTQ
+125 QQESTQ
-132 VASADFDLSV
+132 VTSADFDLSA
-142 HPSNIKSITLSY
+142 HPSNIKNITLSY

-159 NWVNIDPN
+159 NWVNIDSN
-167 GNQIIPGNAKIKLN
+167 GNQTIPGNAKIKLN

-193 NTDEYSQCITYTIP
+193 NNGGEYSYSITYAIP
-207 DLLSNAQTVG
+207 DLLSNAQTAG
-217 IITQDSKEVGK
+217 IITQDSKEVGRMS
-228 LAVQNRVVSLKFKNE
+228 VQNGVVSLKLKNE
-243 YLKQLQK
+243 YLKQLK
-250 KENSSLTG
+250 TNENSSLTG

-291 PDVFAQYGDLKIEK
+291 SNVFAQYGDLKIEK

-457 HLSNAPF
+457 HSSNAPF

-542 QKPNETEK
+542 QKSNGITK
-550 ELEKTEYKLA
+550 ELEENEYKLA

-572 NDEIDGNPTRFKI
+572 GNNDGNPTRFKI
-585 TGSNKSPITVDPGDS
+585 TGSDKSPIIVDPGDS

-614 AKMKSNSVQISNRY
+614 AVMKSNVVQISNRY

-647 VARDLNV
+647 VARDLSV
-654 GEYKWDEKKVEEPIA
+654 GEYKWDEKTVKEPIA
-669 ASQEIKMSGDVYDSS
+669 ASQEIKMSGDVYDDS
-684 FKSDTTDKFTVPAGS
+684 FKSDTADRFTVPAGS
-699 YPYVVTVNDTKGVW
+699 YPYVVTVNDTQGVW
-713 DATEVKMTDTLSPK
+713 DATEVKMADTLSPK

-742 NKDSNKYSL
+742 NKDSNEYSL
-751 AGTKWVKIDRLNTFA
+751 AGTKWVKIDRLNTFT
-766 LSPKQIGWDKKD
+766 LSPKQIGWDNKD

-833 YNMNVRKSSWYYQE
+833 YNMNVHKSSWYYQE
-847 PEPNAQTWKNGALY
+847 PEPDVQTWKNGALY

-879 SVVKNSDKEEDKLSY
+879 SIVKNSDKEEDKLSY

-902 IYKGTSIDNFKT
+902 IYKGTSIDNYKT
-914 INDLKNSE
+914 IDDLKTSE

-927 SGSFGELTFTGTN
+927 RGSFGELKFTGTN
-940 GNYDSLEIPVKNKI
+940 GNYDSLEISVKNKI
-954 SLNENE
+954 PLNEKE

-1015 LGQTFQYN
+1015 LV
-1023 KESSKIE
+1023 KLS
-1030 TIVADKDVNIPAG
+1030 NIT
-1043 SESRIYKKGLNE
+1043 R
-1055 TGSGIYASWAFKLN
+1055 N
-1069 LAGDLSGS
+1069 LL
-1077 YRVLENIPDGMQ
+1077 
-1089 LAYMRI
+1089 
-1095 KWIGAEQKKRS
+1095 
-1106 PIVSKSIGNLEN
+1106 
-1118 GWTEK
+1118 
-1123 STKANDDDN
+1123 
-1132 ESRTTIYYVKGNQAL
+1132 
-1147 IELGDFYPGKVN
+1147 
-1159 DLYSVDVQVVC
+1159 
-1170 KVTDSNVLL
+1170 
-1179 GNKEKEFMNTVVLQT
+1179 
-1194 RDGNDITSASSP
+1194 
-1206 VKMEISNLD
+1206 
-1215 KSYIPVTENNKNT
+1215 
-1228 NKVNFTINTNQLG
+1228 
-1241 QQLPNNEG
+1241 
-1249 SKLKLIDKLSDTLIL
+1249 KLKL
-1264 DTSSIKAVKT
+1264 
-1274 GTEEVVDINASL
+1274 
-1286 GEDNTLEIE
+1286 
-1295 LPNNIPITITY
+1295 
-1306 TATVNAAPG
+1306 
-1315 QTIGFSNEAY
+1315 
-1325 WKNYS
+1325 
-1330 SSGQKVGEEN
+1330 
-1340 YSYEAG
+1340 
-1346 GTVSGAQNPV
+1346 
-1356 LKITKKD
+1356 
-1363 KKHLNKL
+1363 
-1370 LAGATFKMVECEMNE
+1370 
-1385 GNIQETNTSWQG
+1385 
-1397 TTDKNGNLELGT
+1397 
-1409 GTNLMQYNT
+1409 
-1418 IYKVTEEKA
+1418 
-1427 PDGYVDEKYS
+1427 
-1437 CYIMVVKDDGNEK
+1437 
-1450 YKTYKDHKD
+1450 
-1459 WYSNVKI
+1459 
-1466 QYQSTY
+1466 
-1472 ELTVTNHKG
+1472 
-1481 EITVE
+1481 
-1486 KKFLNVAGHDSN
+1486 
-1498 PVSGTY
+1498 
-1504 KFGLY
+1504 
-1509 KDKNAVDKPIQTIE
+1509 
-1523 IIYKTGDLN
+1523 
-1532 ANSEK
+1532 
-1537 FEDLNLNETY
+1537 
-1547 YVYELDDQNNPIKDS
+1547 
-1562 GVHVI
+1562 
-1567 NRLEY
+1567 
-1572 ITSYSTNN
+1572 
-1580 AVQNGATVT
+1580 
-1589 VTNQSRVKQLPSTG
+1589 
-1603 SYGTLIYRISGAML
+1603 
-1617 VLASLIFLTNI
+1617 
-1628 NKKNHLNDK
+1628 
-1637 SKNRRKK
+1637 